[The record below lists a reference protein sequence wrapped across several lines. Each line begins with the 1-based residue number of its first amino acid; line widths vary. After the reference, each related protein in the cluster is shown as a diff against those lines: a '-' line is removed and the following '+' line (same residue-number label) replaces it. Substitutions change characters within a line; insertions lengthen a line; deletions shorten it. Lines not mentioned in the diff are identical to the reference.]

1 MEAISRKNKGG
12 ILRVLR
18 WILLIMVLAILGF
31 VLFMA
36 VRLWDLDAWQDFDP
50 DNILGAQQSL
60 ILYDGE
66 NGELLRLHD
75 KEDRVSIPLSQ
86 VPDLVQKAFISAEDA
101 RFYEHPGV
109 DVIRIAGAAWADIK
123 AGGYVQ
129 GASTISQQ
137 LIKLSHLTA
146 DKTISRK
153 LEEAVLA
160 CQMEARYSKDE
171 ILEMYLNYVYFG
183 GGYYGIEA
191 AALGYFGVHA
201 QDLSVSQGA
210 MLAGILKSPSHYA
223 PHLDYEASLARR
235 DTVLSL
241 MAEYGYLDDQ
251 ALADAK
257 AETIVILHDGTA
269 GEEGRNYYVDAA
281 LQEAMEI
288 LQVDSETL
296 LTGGYRI
303 YTAMDGAIQSQCEAV
318 FQQDDL
324 FPGDAQGAIV
334 VQEAG
339 TGLIRA
345 MVGGRG
351 EYDAAMAFNRA
362 TDIRRQPGSVI
373 KPVIAYAPA
382 LEGYGY
388 TAATMLLDEPTS
400 FAEYSPRNFGNQYY
414 GWVTLREAVTRS
426 LNVPAV
432 KVLSEIG
439 VSAGKKFAQSCGIP
453 FDPQDTSLTLALG
466 GFTYGVSPLQ
476 IAGAYAAFASG
487 GIYNAPTCIQRIT
500 DSAGKELYAYQ
511 PENRRVMSEQNAYI
525 LTSMLQSAIQEGT
538 GHRLKDLDIPLA
550 GKTGTVGEGEG
561 NRDAWMACYSAD
573 YAAAVWLGYDTSQDG
588 SLPQDATG
596 GKYPALILEQ
606 VFQGIY
612 QDSTPR
618 DFTMPAG
625 VNTYKLDK
633 RSPEL
638 YHEPVLATALT
649 PSAAIQAEVF
659 VEGTQPTA
667 QSSYWVV
674 PSPPSGFRVYLG
686 ENGKPQIT
694 FTGRESFARYQL
706 YRQKAGETPQLIK
719 TWDGKGTITYA
730 DSAALPGCRYTYY
743 ILPVH
748 REMKVGGELVKG
760 PATQKASVT
769 TPEAVIDVEIPPAS
783 PQESPGPSPSPAVSP
798 LPLEELAAAFAG
810 G

>member
-1 MEAISRKNKGG
+1 MEAISRKNKVG
-12 ILRVLR
+12 ILRALR
-18 WILLIMVLAILGF
+18 WVLLLMVLAVLGF

-36 VRLWDLDAWQDFDP
+36 AQLWDLDAWQDFDP
-50 DNILGAQQSL
+50 ANILGAQQSL

-66 NGELLRLHD
+66 NGEILRLHD
-75 KEDRVSIPLSQ
+75 KEDRVSIPLSD

-109 DVIRIAGAAWADIK
+109 DVIRIVGAAWADIK

-160 CQMEARYSKDE
+160 CQMETRYSKDE

-201 QDLSVSQGA
+201 KDLSVAQGA
-210 MLAGILKSPSHYA
+210 MLAGILKSPSNYA
-223 PHLDYEASLARR
+223 PHLDFEASLARR

-251 ALADAK
+251 GLADAK
-257 AETIVILHDGTA
+257 GETMVILHDGTA
-269 GEEGRNYYVDAA
+269 SEEGRNYYVDAA
-281 LQEAMEI
+281 LQNAMEI
-288 LQVDSETL
+288 LQIDSETL
-296 LTGGYRI
+296 LSGGYRI
-303 YTAMDGAIQSQCEAV
+303 YTAMDSAIQNQCEAI

-351 EYDAAMAFNRA
+351 AYDTAMAFNRA

-388 TAATMLLDEPTS
+388 TAATMLLDEPTT
-400 FAEYSPRNFGNQYY
+400 FAEYSPRNFGNKYY

-432 KVLSEIG
+432 KVLSDIG
-439 VSAGKKFAQSCGIP
+439 VSAGKAFAQSCGIP

-476 IAGAYAAFASG
+476 IAGAYAAFASQ
-487 GIYNAPTCIQRIT
+487 GIYNTPTCIQRIT
-500 DSAGKELYAYQ
+500 DSTGKELYVYE

-573 YAAAVWLGYDTSQDG
+573 YAAAVWIGYDTSQDG
-588 SLPQDATG
+588 ALPQDATG

-606 VFQGIY
+606 LFQGLY
-612 QDSTPR
+612 QDRAPKEFS
-618 DFTMPAG
+618 MPSG
-625 VNTYKLDK
+625 VNAYKLDK
-633 RSPEL
+633 RTLEMF
-638 YHEPVLATALT
+638 HEPVLATALT
-649 PSAAIQAEVF
+649 PSSAIQTEVF

-674 PSPPSGFRVYLG
+674 PSPPGEFRVYLG
-686 ENGKPQIT
+686 GDGKPQIA
-694 FTGRESFARYQL
+694 FTGRESFAQYQL
-706 YRQKAGETPQLIK
+706 YRQKGTESPQLIK
-719 TWDGKGTITYA
+719 TWDGKGAVTYGD
-730 DSAALPGCRYTYY
+730 DSALPGCTYTYY

-748 REMKVGGELVKG
+748 QEMNVGGEQVKG
-760 PATQKASVT
+760 PATKKVTVT
-769 TPEAVIDVEIPPAS
+769 TPEAVIDVEIPGPT
-783 PQESPGPSPSPAVSP
+783 PQGEVTPSPAASP
-798 LPLEELAAAFAG
+798 SLLEELSAAFAG
-810 G
+810 R

>member
-12 ILRVLR
+12 ILRALR
-18 WILLIMVLAILGF
+18 WVLLLMVLAVLGF

-36 VRLWDLDAWQDFDP
+36 AQLWDLDAWQDFDP
-50 DNILGAQQSL
+50 ANILGAQQSL

-66 NGELLRLHD
+66 NGEILRLHD
-75 KEDRVSIPLSQ
+75 KEDRVSIPLSD

-109 DVIRIAGAAWADIK
+109 DVIRIVGAAWADIK

-160 CQMEARYSKDE
+160 CQMETRYSKDE

-201 QDLSVSQGA
+201 KDLSVAQGA
-210 MLAGILKSPSHYA
+210 MLAGILKSPSNYA
-223 PHLDYEASLARR
+223 PHLDFEASLARR

-251 ALADAK
+251 GLADAK
-257 AETIVILHDGTA
+257 GETMVILHDGTA
-269 GEEGRNYYVDAA
+269 SEEGRNYYVDAA
-281 LQEAMEI
+281 LQDAMEI
-288 LQVDSETL
+288 LQIDSETL
-296 LTGGYRI
+296 LSGGYRI
-303 YTAMDGAIQSQCEAV
+303 YTAMDSAIQNQCEAI

-351 EYDAAMAFNRA
+351 AYDTAMAFNRA

-388 TAATMLLDEPTS
+388 TAATMLLDEPTT
-400 FAEYSPRNFGNQYY
+400 FAEYSPRNFGNKYY

-432 KVLSEIG
+432 KVLSDIG
-439 VSAGKKFAQSCGIP
+439 VSAGKAFAQSCGIP

-476 IAGAYAAFASG
+476 IAGAYAAFASQ
-487 GIYNAPTCIQRIT
+487 GIYNTPTCIQRIT
-500 DSAGKELYAYQ
+500 DSTGKELYVYE

-573 YAAAVWLGYDTSQDG
+573 YVAAVWIGYDTSQDG
-588 SLPQDATG
+588 ALPQDATG

-606 VFQGIY
+606 LFQGLY
-612 QDSTPR
+612 QDRAPKEFS
-618 DFTMPAG
+618 MPSG
-625 VNTYKLDK
+625 VNAYKLDK
-633 RSPEL
+633 RTLEMF
-638 YHEPVLATALT
+638 HEPVLATALT
-649 PSAAIQAEVF
+649 PSSAIQTEVF

-674 PSPPSGFRVYLG
+674 PSPPGEFRVYLG
-686 ENGKPQIT
+686 GDGKPQIA
-694 FTGRESFARYQL
+694 FTGRESFAQYQL
-706 YRQKAGETPQLIK
+706 YRQKGTESPQLIK
-719 TWDGKGTITYA
+719 TWDGKGAVTYGD
-730 DSAALPGCRYTYY
+730 DSALPGCTYTYY

-748 REMKVGGELVKG
+748 QEMNVGGEQVKG
-760 PATQKASVT
+760 PATKKVTVT
-769 TPEAVIDVEIPPAS
+769 TPEAVIDVEIPRPT
-783 PQESPGPSPSPAVSP
+783 PQGEVTPSPAASP
-798 LPLEELAAAFAG
+798 SLLEELSAAFAG
-810 G
+810 R

>member
-12 ILRVLR
+12 ILRALR
-18 WILLIMVLAILGF
+18 WVLLLMVLAVLGF

-36 VRLWDLDAWQDFDP
+36 AQLWDLDAWQDFDP
-50 DNILGAQQSL
+50 ANILGAQQSL

-66 NGELLRLHD
+66 NGEILRLHD
-75 KEDRVSIPLSQ
+75 KEDRVSIPLSD

-109 DVIRIAGAAWADIK
+109 DVIRIVGAAWADIK

-160 CQMEARYSKDE
+160 CQMETRYSKDE

-201 QDLSVSQGA
+201 KDLSVAQGA
-210 MLAGILKSPSHYA
+210 MLAGILKSPSNYA
-223 PHLDYEASLARR
+223 PHLDFEASLARR

-251 ALADAK
+251 GLADAK
-257 AETIVILHDGTA
+257 GETMVILHDGTA
-269 GEEGRNYYVDAA
+269 SEEGRNYYVDAA
-281 LQEAMEI
+281 LQDAMEI
-288 LQVDSETL
+288 LQIDSETL
-296 LTGGYRI
+296 LSGGYRI
-303 YTAMDGAIQSQCEAV
+303 YTAMDSAIQNQCEAI

-324 FPGDAQGAIV
+324 FPGDAQGAIM

-351 EYDAAMAFNRA
+351 AYDTAMAFNRA

-388 TAATMLLDEPTS
+388 TAATMLLDEPTT
-400 FAEYSPRNFGNQYY
+400 FAEYSPRNFGNKYY

-432 KVLSEIG
+432 KVLSDIG
-439 VSAGKKFAQSCGIP
+439 VSAGKAFAQSCGIP

-476 IAGAYAAFASG
+476 IAGAYAAFASQ
-487 GIYNAPTCIQRIT
+487 GIYNTPTCIQRIT
-500 DSAGKELYAYQ
+500 DSTGKELYVYE

-573 YAAAVWLGYDTSQDG
+573 YAAAVWIGYDTSQDG
-588 SLPQDATG
+588 ALPQDATG

-606 VFQGIY
+606 LFQGLY
-612 QDSTPR
+612 QDRAPKEFS
-618 DFTMPAG
+618 MPSG
-625 VNTYKLDK
+625 VNAYKLDK
-633 RSPEL
+633 RTLEMF
-638 YHEPVLATALT
+638 HEPVLATALT
-649 PSAAIQAEVF
+649 PSSAIQTEVF

-674 PSPPSGFRVYLG
+674 PSPPGEFRVYLG
-686 ENGKPQIT
+686 GDGKPQIA
-694 FTGRESFARYQL
+694 FTGRESFAQYQL
-706 YRQKAGETPQLIK
+706 YRQKGTESPQLIK
-719 TWDGKGTITYA
+719 TWDGKGAVTYGD
-730 DSAALPGCRYTYY
+730 DSALPGCTYTYY

-748 REMKVGGELVKG
+748 QEMNVGGEQVKG
-760 PATQKASVT
+760 PATKKVTVT
-769 TPEAVIDVEIPPAS
+769 TPEAVIDVEIPGPT
-783 PQESPGPSPSPAVSP
+783 PQGEVTPSPAASP
-798 LPLEELAAAFAG
+798 SLLEELSAAFAG
-810 G
+810 R

>member
-12 ILRVLR
+12 ILRALR
-18 WILLIMVLAILGF
+18 WVLLLMVLAVLGF

-36 VRLWDLDAWQDFDP
+36 AQLWELDAWQDFDP
-50 DNILGAQQSL
+50 ANILGAQQSL

-66 NGELLRLHD
+66 NGEILRLHD
-75 KEDRVSIPLSQ
+75 KEDRVSIPLSD

-109 DVIRIAGAAWADIK
+109 DVIRIVGAAWADIK

-160 CQMEARYSKDE
+160 CQMETRYSKDE

-201 QDLSVSQGA
+201 KDLSVAQGA
-210 MLAGILKSPSHYA
+210 MLAGILKSPSNYA
-223 PHLDYEASLARR
+223 PHLDFEASLARR

-251 ALADAK
+251 GLADAK
-257 AETIVILHDGTA
+257 GETMVILHDGTA
-269 GEEGRNYYVDAA
+269 SEEGRNYYVDAA
-281 LQEAMEI
+281 LQDAMEI
-288 LQVDSETL
+288 LQIDSETL
-296 LTGGYRI
+296 LSGGYRI
-303 YTAMDGAIQSQCEAV
+303 YTAMDSAIQNQCEAI

-351 EYDAAMAFNRA
+351 AYDTAMAFNRA

-382 LEGYGY
+382 IEGYGY
-388 TAATMLLDEPTS
+388 TAATMLLDEPTT

-432 KVLSEIG
+432 KVLSDIG
-439 VSAGKKFAQSCGIP
+439 VSAGKAFAQSCGIP

-476 IAGAYAAFASG
+476 IAGAYAAFASQ
-487 GIYNAPTCIQRIT
+487 GIYNTPTCIQRIT
-500 DSAGKELYAYQ
+500 DSTGKELYVYE

-573 YAAAVWLGYDTSQDG
+573 YAAAVWIGYDTSQDG
-588 SLPQDATG
+588 ALPQDATG

-606 VFQGIY
+606 LFQGLY
-612 QDSTPR
+612 QDRAPKEFS
-618 DFTMPAG
+618 MPSG
-625 VNTYKLDK
+625 VNAYKLDK
-633 RSPEL
+633 RTLEMF
-638 YHEPVLATALT
+638 HEPVLATALT
-649 PSAAIQAEVF
+649 PSSAIQTEVF

-674 PSPPSGFRVYLG
+674 PSPPGEFRVYLG
-686 ENGKPQIT
+686 GDGKPQIA
-694 FTGRESFARYQL
+694 FTGRESFAQYQL
-706 YRQKAGETPQLIK
+706 YRQKGTESPQLIK
-719 TWDGKGTITYA
+719 TWDGKGAVTYGD
-730 DSAALPGCRYTYY
+730 DSALPGCTYTYY

-748 REMKVGGELVKG
+748 QEMNVGGEQVKG
-760 PATQKASVT
+760 PATKKVTVT
-769 TPEAVIDVEIPPAS
+769 TPEAVIDVEIPGPT
-783 PQESPGPSPSPAVSP
+783 PQGEVTPSPAASP
-798 LPLEELAAAFAG
+798 SLLEELSAAFAG
-810 G
+810 R

>member
-12 ILRVLR
+12 ILRALR
-18 WILLIMVLAILGF
+18 WVLLLMVLAVLGF

-36 VRLWDLDAWQDFDP
+36 AQLWDLDAWQDFDP
-50 DNILGAQQSL
+50 ANILGAQQSL

-66 NGELLRLHD
+66 NGEILRLHD
-75 KEDRVSIPLSQ
+75 KEDRVSIPLSD

-109 DVIRIAGAAWADIK
+109 DVIRIVGAAWADIK

-160 CQMEARYSKDE
+160 CQMETRYSKDE

-201 QDLSVSQGA
+201 KDLSVAQGA
-210 MLAGILKSPSHYA
+210 MLAGILKSPSNYA
-223 PHLDYEASLARR
+223 PHLDFEASLARR

-251 ALADAK
+251 GLADAK
-257 AETIVILHDGTA
+257 GETMVILHDGTA
-269 GEEGRNYYVDAA
+269 SEEGRNYYVDAA
-281 LQEAMEI
+281 LQDAMEI
-288 LQVDSETL
+288 LQIDSETL
-296 LTGGYRI
+296 LSGGYRI
-303 YTAMDGAIQSQCEAV
+303 YTAMDSAIQNQCEAI

-351 EYDAAMAFNRA
+351 AYDTAMAFNRA

-388 TAATMLLDEPTS
+388 TAATMLLDEPTT
-400 FAEYSPRNFGNQYY
+400 FAEYSPRNFGNKYY

-426 LNVPAV
+426 LKVPAV
-432 KVLSEIG
+432 KVLSDIG
-439 VSAGKKFAQSCGIP
+439 VSAGKAFAQSCGIP

-476 IAGAYAAFASG
+476 IAGAYAAFASQ
-487 GIYNAPTCIQRIT
+487 GIYNTPTCIQRIT
-500 DSAGKELYAYQ
+500 DSTGKELYVYE

-573 YAAAVWLGYDTSQDG
+573 YAAAVWIGYDTSQDG
-588 SLPQDATG
+588 ALPQDATG

-606 VFQGIY
+606 LFQGLY
-612 QDSTPR
+612 QDRAPKEFS
-618 DFTMPAG
+618 MPSG
-625 VNTYKLDK
+625 VNAYKLDK
-633 RSPEL
+633 RTLEMF
-638 YHEPVLATALT
+638 HEPVLATALT
-649 PSAAIQAEVF
+649 PSSAIQTEVF

-674 PSPPSGFRVYLG
+674 PSPPGEFRVYLG
-686 ENGKPQIT
+686 GDGKPQIA
-694 FTGRESFARYQL
+694 FTGRESFAQYQL
-706 YRQKAGETPQLIK
+706 YRQKGTESPQLIK
-719 TWDGKGTITYA
+719 TWDGKGAVTYGD
-730 DSAALPGCRYTYY
+730 DSALPGCTYTYY

-748 REMKVGGELVKG
+748 QEMNVGGEQVKG
-760 PATQKASVT
+760 PATKKVTVT
-769 TPEAVIDVEIPPAS
+769 TPEAVIDVEIPGPT
-783 PQESPGPSPSPAVSP
+783 PQGEVTPSPAASP
-798 LPLEELAAAFAG
+798 SLLEELSAAFAG
-810 G
+810 R

>member
-1 MEAISRKNKGG
+1 MEAISRKTKGG
-12 ILRVLR
+12 ILRALR
-18 WILLIMVLAILGF
+18 WVLLLMVLAVLGF

-36 VRLWDLDAWQDFDP
+36 AQLWDLDAWQDFDP
-50 DNILGAQQSL
+50 ANILGAQQSL

-66 NGELLRLHD
+66 NGEILRLHD
-75 KEDRVSIPLSQ
+75 KEDRVSIPLSD

-109 DVIRIAGAAWADIK
+109 DVIRIVGAAWADIK

-160 CQMEARYSKDE
+160 CQMETRYSKDE

-201 QDLSVSQGA
+201 KDLSVAQGA
-210 MLAGILKSPSHYA
+210 MLAGILKSPSNYA
-223 PHLDYEASLARR
+223 PHLDFEASLARR

-251 ALADAK
+251 GLADAK
-257 AETIVILHDGTA
+257 GETMVILHDGTA
-269 GEEGRNYYVDAA
+269 SEEGRNYYVDAA
-281 LQEAMEI
+281 LQDAMEI
-288 LQVDSETL
+288 LQIDSETL
-296 LTGGYRI
+296 LSGGYRI
-303 YTAMDGAIQSQCEAV
+303 YTAMDSAIQNQCEAI

-351 EYDAAMAFNRA
+351 AYDTAMAFNRA

-388 TAATMLLDEPTS
+388 TAATMLLDEPTT

-432 KVLSEIG
+432 KVLSDIG
-439 VSAGKKFAQSCGIP
+439 VSAGKAFAQSCGIP

-476 IAGAYAAFASG
+476 IAGAYAAFASQ
-487 GIYNAPTCIQRIT
+487 GIYNTPTCIQRIT
-500 DSAGKELYAYQ
+500 DSTGKELYVYE

-573 YAAAVWLGYDTSQDG
+573 YAAAVWIGYDTSQDG
-588 SLPQDATG
+588 ALPQDATG

-606 VFQGIY
+606 LFQGLY
-612 QDSTPR
+612 QDRAPKEFS
-618 DFTMPAG
+618 MPSG
-625 VNTYKLDK
+625 VNAYKLDK
-633 RSPEL
+633 RTLEMF
-638 YHEPVLATALT
+638 HEPVLATALT
-649 PSAAIQAEVF
+649 PGSAIQTEVF

-674 PSPPSGFRVYLG
+674 PSPPGEFRVYLG
-686 ENGKPQIT
+686 GDGKPQIA
-694 FTGRESFARYQL
+694 FTGRESFAQYQL
-706 YRQKAGETPQLIK
+706 YRQKGTESPQLIK
-719 TWDGKGTITYA
+719 TWDGKGAVTYGD
-730 DSAALPGCRYTYY
+730 DSALPGCTYTYY

-748 REMKVGGELVKG
+748 QEMNVGGEQVKG
-760 PATQKASVT
+760 PATKKVTVT
-769 TPEAVIDVEIPPAS
+769 TPEAVIDVEIPGPT
-783 PQESPGPSPSPAVSP
+783 PQGEVTPSPAASP
-798 LPLEELAAAFAG
+798 SLLEELSAAFAG
-810 G
+810 R

>member
-12 ILRVLR
+12 ILRALR
-18 WILLIMVLAILGF
+18 WVLLLMVLAVLGF

-36 VRLWDLDAWQDFDP
+36 AQLWELDAWQDFDP
-50 DNILGAQQSL
+50 ANILGAQQSL

-66 NGELLRLHD
+66 NGEILRLHD
-75 KEDRVSIPLSQ
+75 KEDRVSIPLSD

-109 DVIRIAGAAWADIK
+109 DVIRIVGAAWADIK

-160 CQMEARYSKDE
+160 CQMETRYSKDE

-201 QDLSVSQGA
+201 KDLSVAQGA
-210 MLAGILKSPSHYA
+210 MLAGILKSPSNYA
-223 PHLDYEASLARR
+223 PHLDFEASLARR

-251 ALADAK
+251 GLADAK
-257 AETIVILHDGTA
+257 GETMVILHDGTA
-269 GEEGRNYYVDAA
+269 SEEGRNYYVDAA
-281 LQEAMEI
+281 LQDAMEI
-288 LQVDSETL
+288 LQIDSETL
-296 LTGGYRI
+296 LSGGYRI
-303 YTAMDGAIQSQCEAV
+303 YTAMDSAIQNQCEAI

-351 EYDAAMAFNRA
+351 AYDTAMAFNRA

-388 TAATMLLDEPTS
+388 TAATMLLDEPTT

-439 VSAGKKFAQSCGIP
+439 VSAGKEFAQSCGIP

-476 IAGAYAAFASG
+476 IAGAYAAFASQ
-487 GIYNAPTCIQRIT
+487 GIYNTPTCIQRIT
-500 DSAGKELYAYQ
+500 DSTGKELYVYE

-573 YAAAVWLGYDTSQDG
+573 YAAAVWIGYDTSQDG
-588 SLPQDATG
+588 ALPQDATG

-606 VFQGIY
+606 LFQGLY
-612 QDSTPR
+612 QDRAPKEFS
-618 DFTMPAG
+618 MPSG
-625 VNTYKLDK
+625 VNAYKLDK
-633 RSPEL
+633 RTLEMF
-638 YHEPVLATALT
+638 HEPVLATALT
-649 PSAAIQAEVF
+649 PSSAIQTEVF

-674 PSPPSGFRVYLG
+674 PSPPGEFRVYLG
-686 ENGKPQIT
+686 GDGKPQIA
-694 FTGRESFARYQL
+694 FTGRESFAQYQL
-706 YRQKAGETPQLIK
+706 YRQKGTESPQLIK
-719 TWDGKGTITYA
+719 TWDGKGAVTYGD
-730 DSAALPGCRYTYY
+730 DSALPGCTYTYY

-748 REMKVGGELVKG
+748 QEMNVGGEQVKG
-760 PATQKASVT
+760 PATKKVTVT
-769 TPEAVIDVEIPPAS
+769 TPEAVIDVEIPGPT
-783 PQESPGPSPSPAVSP
+783 PQGEVTPSPAASP
-798 LPLEELAAAFAG
+798 SLLEELSAAFAG
-810 G
+810 R

>member
-1 MEAISRKNKGG
+1 VEAISRKNKGG
-12 ILRVLR
+12 ILRALR
-18 WILLIMVLAILGF
+18 WVLLLMVLAVLGF

-36 VRLWDLDAWQDFDP
+36 AQLWDLDAWQDFDP
-50 DNILGAQQSL
+50 ANILGAQQSL

-66 NGELLRLHD
+66 NGEILRLHD
-75 KEDRVSIPLSQ
+75 KEDRVSIPLSD

-109 DVIRIAGAAWADIK
+109 DVIRIVGAAWADIK

-160 CQMEARYSKDE
+160 CQMETRYSKDE

-201 QDLSVSQGA
+201 KDLSVAQGA
-210 MLAGILKSPSHYA
+210 MLAGILKSPSNYA
-223 PHLDYEASLARR
+223 PHLDFEASLARR

-251 ALADAK
+251 GLADAK
-257 AETIVILHDGTA
+257 GETMVILHDGTA
-269 GEEGRNYYVDAA
+269 SEEGRNYYVDAA
-281 LQEAMEI
+281 LQDAMEI
-288 LQVDSETL
+288 LQIDSETL
-296 LTGGYRI
+296 LSGGYRI
-303 YTAMDGAIQSQCEAV
+303 YTAMDSAIQNQCEAI

-351 EYDAAMAFNRA
+351 AYDTAMAFNRA

-388 TAATMLLDEPTS
+388 TAATMLLDEPTT
-400 FAEYSPRNFGNQYY
+400 FAEYSPRNFGNKYY

-432 KVLSEIG
+432 KVLSDIG
-439 VSAGKKFAQSCGIP
+439 VSAGKAFAQSCGIP

-476 IAGAYAAFASG
+476 IAGAYAAFASQ
-487 GIYNAPTCIQRIT
+487 GIYNTPTCIQRIT
-500 DSAGKELYAYQ
+500 DSTGKELYVYE

-573 YAAAVWLGYDTSQDG
+573 YAAAVWIGYDTSQDG
-588 SLPQDATG
+588 ALPQDATG

-606 VFQGIY
+606 LFQGLY
-612 QDSTPR
+612 QDRAPKEFS
-618 DFTMPAG
+618 MPSG
-625 VNTYKLDK
+625 VNAYKLDK
-633 RSPEL
+633 RTLEMF
-638 YHEPVLATALT
+638 HEPVLATALT
-649 PSAAIQAEVF
+649 PSSAIQTEVF

-674 PSPPSGFRVYLG
+674 PSPPGEFRVYLG
-686 ENGKPQIT
+686 GDGKPQIA
-694 FTGRESFARYQL
+694 FTGRESFAQYQL
-706 YRQKAGETPQLIK
+706 YRQKGTESPQLIK
-719 TWDGKGTITYA
+719 TWDGKGAVTYGD
-730 DSAALPGCRYTYY
+730 DSALPGCTYTYY

-748 REMKVGGELVKG
+748 QEMNVGGEQVKG
-760 PATQKASVT
+760 PATKKVTVT
-769 TPEAVIDVEIPPAS
+769 TPEAVIDVEIPGPT
-783 PQESPGPSPSPAVSP
+783 PQGEVTPSPAASP
-798 LPLEELAAAFAG
+798 SLLEELSAAFAG
-810 G
+810 R

>member
-12 ILRVLR
+12 ILRALR
-18 WILLIMVLAILGF
+18 WVLLLMVLAVLGF

-36 VRLWDLDAWQDFDP
+36 AQLWDLDAWQDFDP
-50 DNILGAQQSL
+50 ANILGAQQSL

-66 NGELLRLHD
+66 NGEILRLHD
-75 KEDRVSIPLSQ
+75 KEDRVSIPLSD

-109 DVIRIAGAAWADIK
+109 DVIRIVGAAWADIK

-160 CQMEARYSKDE
+160 CQMETRYSKDE

-201 QDLSVSQGA
+201 KDLSVAQGA
-210 MLAGILKSPSHYA
+210 MLAGILKSPSNYA
-223 PHLDYEASLARR
+223 PHLDFEASLARR

-251 ALADAK
+251 GLADAK
-257 AETIVILHDGTA
+257 GETMVILHDGTA
-269 GEEGRNYYVDAA
+269 SEEGRNYYVDAA
-281 LQEAMEI
+281 LQDAMEI
-288 LQVDSETL
+288 LQIDSETL
-296 LTGGYRI
+296 LSGGYRI
-303 YTAMDGAIQSQCEAV
+303 YTAMDSAIQNQCEAI

-351 EYDAAMAFNRA
+351 AYDTAMAFNRA

-388 TAATMLLDEPTS
+388 TAATMLLDEPTT
-400 FAEYSPRNFGNQYY
+400 FAEYSPRNFGNKYY

-432 KVLSEIG
+432 KVLSDIG
-439 VSAGKKFAQSCGIP
+439 VSAGKAFAQSCGIP

-476 IAGAYAAFASG
+476 IAGAYAAFASQ
-487 GIYNAPTCIQRIT
+487 GIYNTPTCIQRIT
-500 DSAGKELYAYQ
+500 DSTGKELYVYE

-573 YAAAVWLGYDTSQDG
+573 YAAAVWIGYDTSQDG
-588 SLPQDATG
+588 ALPQDATG

-606 VFQGIY
+606 LFQGLY
-612 QDSTPR
+612 QDRAPKEFS
-618 DFTMPAG
+618 MPSG
-625 VNTYKLDK
+625 VNAYKLDK
-633 RSPEL
+633 RTLEMF
-638 YHEPVLATALT
+638 HEPVLATALT
-649 PSAAIQAEVF
+649 PSSAIQTEVF

-674 PSPPSGFRVYLG
+674 PSPPGEFRVYLG
-686 ENGKPQIT
+686 GDGKPQIA
-694 FTGRESFARYQL
+694 FTGRESFAQYQL
-706 YRQKAGETPQLIK
+706 YRQKGTESPQLIK
-719 TWDGKGTITYA
+719 TWDGKGAVTYGD
-730 DSAALPGCRYTYY
+730 DSALPGCTYTYY

-748 REMKVGGELVKG
+748 QEMNVGGEQVKG
-760 PATQKASVT
+760 PATKKVTVT
-769 TPEAVIDVEIPPAS
+769 TPEAVIDVEIPGPT
-783 PQESPGPSPSPAVSP
+783 PQGEVTPSPAASP
-798 LPLEELAAAFAG
+798 SLLEELAAAFAG
-810 G
+810 R

>member
-12 ILRVLR
+12 ILRALR
-18 WILLIMVLAILGF
+18 WVLLLMVLAVLGF

-36 VRLWDLDAWQDFDP
+36 AQLWDLDAWQDFDP
-50 DNILGAQQSL
+50 ANILGAQQSL

-66 NGELLRLHD
+66 NGEILRLHD
-75 KEDRVSIPLSQ
+75 KEDRVSIPLSD

-109 DVIRIAGAAWADIK
+109 DVIRIVGAAWADIK

-160 CQMEARYSKDE
+160 CQMETRYSKDE

-201 QDLSVSQGA
+201 KDLSVAQGA
-210 MLAGILKSPSHYA
+210 MLAGILKSPSNYA
-223 PHLDYEASLARR
+223 PHLDFEASLARR

-288 LQVDSETL
+288 LQIDSETL
-296 LTGGYRI
+296 LSGGYRI
-303 YTAMDGAIQSQCEAV
+303 YTAMDSAIQNQCEAI

-351 EYDAAMAFNRA
+351 AYDTAMAFNRA

-400 FAEYSPRNFGNQYY
+400 FAEYSPRNFGNKYY

-432 KVLSEIG
+432 KVLSDIG
-439 VSAGKKFAQSCGIP
+439 VSAGKAFAQSCGIP

-476 IAGAYAAFASG
+476 IAGAYAAFASQ
-487 GIYNAPTCIQRIT
+487 GIYNTPTCIQRIT
-500 DSAGKELYAYQ
+500 DSTGKELYVYE

-573 YAAAVWLGYDTSQDG
+573 YAAAVWIGYDTSQDG
-588 SLPQDATG
+588 ALPQDATG

-606 VFQGIY
+606 LFQGLY
-612 QDSTPR
+612 QDRAPKEFS
-618 DFTMPAG
+618 MPSG
-625 VNTYKLDK
+625 VNAYKLDK
-633 RSPEL
+633 RTLEMF
-638 YHEPVLATALT
+638 HEPVLATALT
-649 PSAAIQAEVF
+649 PSSAIQTEVF

-674 PSPPSGFRVYLG
+674 PSPPGEFRVYLG
-686 ENGKPQIT
+686 GDGKPQIA
-694 FTGRESFARYQL
+694 FTGRESFAQYQL
-706 YRQKAGETPQLIK
+706 YRQKGTESPQLIK
-719 TWDGKGTITYA
+719 TWDGKGAVTYGD
-730 DSAALPGCRYTYY
+730 DSALPGCTYTYY

-748 REMKVGGELVKG
+748 QEMNVGGEQVKG
-760 PATQKASVT
+760 PATKKVTVT
-769 TPEAVIDVEIPPAS
+769 TPEAVIDVEIPGPTPQGEVTPSPTAS
-783 PQESPGPSPSPAVSP
+783 PS
-798 LPLEELAAAFAG
+798 LLEELSAAFAG
-810 G
+810 R

>member
-12 ILRVLR
+12 ILRALR
-18 WILLIMVLAILGF
+18 WVLLLMVLAVLGF

-36 VRLWDLDAWQDFDP
+36 AQLWDLDAWQDFDP
-50 DNILGAQQSL
+50 ANILGAQQSL

-66 NGELLRLHD
+66 NGEILRLHD
-75 KEDRVSIPLSQ
+75 KEDRVSIPLSD

-109 DVIRIAGAAWADIK
+109 DVIRIVGAAWADIK

-160 CQMEARYSKDE
+160 CQMETRYSKDE

-201 QDLSVSQGA
+201 KDLSVAQGA
-210 MLAGILKSPSHYA
+210 MLAGILKSPSNYA
-223 PHLDYEASLARR
+223 PHLDFEASLARR

-251 ALADAK
+251 GLADAK
-257 AETIVILHDGTA
+257 GETMVILHDGTA
-269 GEEGRNYYVDAA
+269 SEEGRNYYVDAA
-281 LQEAMEI
+281 LQDAMEI
-288 LQVDSETL
+288 LQIDSETL
-296 LTGGYRI
+296 LSGGYRI
-303 YTAMDGAIQSQCEAV
+303 YTAMDSAIQNQCEAI
-318 FQQDDL
+318 FRQDDL

-351 EYDAAMAFNRA
+351 AYDTAMAFNRA

-388 TAATMLLDEPTS
+388 TAATMLLDEPTT
-400 FAEYSPRNFGNQYY
+400 FAEYSPRNFGNKYY

-432 KVLSEIG
+432 KVLSDIG
-439 VSAGKKFAQSCGIP
+439 VSAGKAFAQSCGIP

-476 IAGAYAAFASG
+476 IAGAYAAFASQ
-487 GIYNAPTCIQRIT
+487 GIYNTPTCIQRIT
-500 DSAGKELYAYQ
+500 DSTGKELYVYE

-573 YAAAVWLGYDTSQDG
+573 YAAAVWIGYDTSQDG
-588 SLPQDATG
+588 ALPQDATG

-606 VFQGIY
+606 LFQGLY
-612 QDSTPR
+612 QDRAPKEFS
-618 DFTMPAG
+618 MPSG
-625 VNTYKLDK
+625 VNAYKLDK
-633 RSPEL
+633 RTLEMF
-638 YHEPVLATALT
+638 HEPVLATALT
-649 PSAAIQAEVF
+649 PSSAIQTEVF

-674 PSPPSGFRVYLG
+674 PSPPGEFRVYLG
-686 ENGKPQIT
+686 GDGKPQIA
-694 FTGRESFARYQL
+694 FTGRESFAQYQL
-706 YRQKAGETPQLIK
+706 YRQKGTESPQLIK
-719 TWDGKGTITYA
+719 TWDGKGAVTYGD
-730 DSAALPGCRYTYY
+730 DSALPGCTYTYY

-748 REMKVGGELVKG
+748 QEMNVGGEQVKG
-760 PATQKASVT
+760 PATKKVTVT
-769 TPEAVIDVEIPPAS
+769 TPEAVIDVEIPGPT
-783 PQESPGPSPSPAVSP
+783 PQGEVTPSPAASP
-798 LPLEELAAAFAG
+798 SLLEELSAAFAG
-810 G
+810 R

>member
-12 ILRVLR
+12 ILRALR
-18 WILLIMVLAILGF
+18 WVLLLMVLAVLGF

-36 VRLWDLDAWQDFDP
+36 AQLWDLDAWQDFDP
-50 DNILGAQQSL
+50 ANILGAQQSL

-66 NGELLRLHD
+66 NGEILRLHD
-75 KEDRVSIPLSQ
+75 KEDRVSIPLSD

-109 DVIRIAGAAWADIK
+109 DVIRIVGAAWADIK

-160 CQMEARYSKDE
+160 CQMETRYSKDE

-201 QDLSVSQGA
+201 KDLSVAQGA
-210 MLAGILKSPSHYA
+210 MLAGILKSPSNYA
-223 PHLDYEASLARR
+223 PHLDFEASLARR

-251 ALADAK
+251 GLADAK
-257 AETIVILHDGTA
+257 GETMVILHDGTA
-269 GEEGRNYYVDAA
+269 SEEGRNYYVDAA
-281 LQEAMEI
+281 LQDAMEI
-288 LQVDSETL
+288 LQIDSETL
-296 LTGGYRI
+296 LSGGYRI
-303 YTAMDGAIQSQCEAV
+303 YTAMDSAIQNQCEAI

-324 FPGDAQGAIV
+324 FPRDAQGAIV

-351 EYDAAMAFNRA
+351 AYDTAMAFNRA

-388 TAATMLLDEPTS
+388 TAATMLLDEPTT
-400 FAEYSPRNFGNQYY
+400 FAEYSPRNFGNKYY

-432 KVLSEIG
+432 KVLSDIG
-439 VSAGKKFAQSCGIP
+439 VSAGKAFAQSCGIP

-476 IAGAYAAFASG
+476 IAGAYAAFASQ
-487 GIYNAPTCIQRIT
+487 GIYNTPTCIQRIT
-500 DSAGKELYAYQ
+500 DSTGKELYVYE

-573 YAAAVWLGYDTSQDG
+573 YAAAVWIGYDTSQDG
-588 SLPQDATG
+588 ALPQDATG

-606 VFQGIY
+606 LFQGLY
-612 QDSTPR
+612 QDRAPKEFS
-618 DFTMPAG
+618 MPSG
-625 VNTYKLDK
+625 VNAYKLDK
-633 RSPEL
+633 RTLEMF
-638 YHEPVLATALT
+638 HEPVLATALT
-649 PSAAIQAEVF
+649 PSSAIQTEVF

-674 PSPPSGFRVYLG
+674 PSPPGEFRVYLG
-686 ENGKPQIT
+686 GDGKPQIA
-694 FTGRESFARYQL
+694 FTGRESFAQYQL
-706 YRQKAGETPQLIK
+706 YRQKGTESPQLIK
-719 TWDGKGTITYA
+719 TWDGKGAVTYGD
-730 DSAALPGCRYTYY
+730 DSALPGCTYTYY

-748 REMKVGGELVKG
+748 QEMNVGGEQVKG
-760 PATQKASVT
+760 PATKKVTVT
-769 TPEAVIDVEIPPAS
+769 TPEAVIDVEIPGPT
-783 PQESPGPSPSPAVSP
+783 PQGEVTPSPAASP
-798 LPLEELAAAFAG
+798 SLLEELSAAFAG
-810 G
+810 R

>member
-12 ILRVLR
+12 ILRALR
-18 WILLIMVLAILGF
+18 WVLLLMVLAVLGF

-36 VRLWDLDAWQDFDP
+36 AQLWDLDAWQDFDP
-50 DNILGAQQSL
+50 ANILGAQQSL

-66 NGELLRLHD
+66 NGEILRLHD
-75 KEDRVSIPLSQ
+75 KEDRVSIPLSD

-109 DVIRIAGAAWADIK
+109 DVIRIVGAAWADIK

-160 CQMEARYSKDE
+160 CQMETRYSKDE

-201 QDLSVSQGA
+201 KDLSVAQGA
-210 MLAGILKSPSHYA
+210 MLAGILKSPSNYA
-223 PHLDYEASLARR
+223 PHLDFEASLARR

-251 ALADAK
+251 GLADAK
-257 AETIVILHDGTA
+257 GETMVILHDGTA
-269 GEEGRNYYVDAA
+269 SEEGRNYYVDAA
-281 LQEAMEI
+281 LQDAMEI
-288 LQVDSETL
+288 LQIDSETL
-296 LTGGYRI
+296 LSGGYRI
-303 YTAMDGAIQSQCEAV
+303 YTAMDSAIQNQCEAI

-351 EYDAAMAFNRA
+351 AYDTAMAFNRA

-388 TAATMLLDEPTS
+388 TAATMLLDEPTT
-400 FAEYSPRNFGNQYY
+400 FAEYSPRNFGNKYY

-432 KVLSEIG
+432 KVLSDIG
-439 VSAGKKFAQSCGIP
+439 VSAGKAFAQSCGIP

-476 IAGAYAAFASG
+476 IAGAYAAFASQ
-487 GIYNAPTCIQRIT
+487 GIYNTPTCIQRIT
-500 DSAGKELYAYQ
+500 DSTGKELYVYE

-573 YAAAVWLGYDTSQDG
+573 YAAAVWIGYDTSQDG
-588 SLPQDATG
+588 ALPQDATG

-606 VFQGIY
+606 LFQGLY
-612 QDSTPR
+612 QDRAPKEFS
-618 DFTMPAG
+618 MPSG
-625 VNTYKLDK
+625 VNAYKLDK
-633 RSPEL
+633 RTLEMF
-638 YHEPVLATALT
+638 HEPVLATALT
-649 PSAAIQAEVF
+649 PSSAIQTEVF

-674 PSPPSGFRVYLG
+674 PSPPSEFRVYLG
-686 ENGKPQIT
+686 GDGKPQIA
-694 FTGRESFARYQL
+694 FTGRESFAQYQL
-706 YRQKAGETPQLIK
+706 YRQKGTESPQLIK
-719 TWDGKGTITYA
+719 TWDGKGAVTYGD
-730 DSAALPGCRYTYY
+730 DSALPGCTYTYY

-748 REMKVGGELVKG
+748 QEMNVGGEQVKG
-760 PATQKASVT
+760 PATKKVTVT
-769 TPEAVIDVEIPPAS
+769 TPEAVIDVEIPGPT
-783 PQESPGPSPSPAVSP
+783 PQGEVTPSPAASP
-798 LPLEELAAAFAG
+798 SLLEELSAAFAG
-810 G
+810 R

>member
-12 ILRVLR
+12 ILRALR
-18 WILLIMVLAILGF
+18 WVLLLMVLAVLGF

-36 VRLWDLDAWQDFDP
+36 AQLWDLDAWQDFDP
-50 DNILGAQQSL
+50 ANILGAQQSL

-66 NGELLRLHD
+66 NGEILRLHD
-75 KEDRVSIPLSQ
+75 KEDRVSIPLSD

-109 DVIRIAGAAWADIK
+109 DVIRIVGAAWADIK

-160 CQMEARYSKDE
+160 CQMETRYSKDE

-201 QDLSVSQGA
+201 KDLSVAQGA
-210 MLAGILKSPSHYA
+210 MLAGILKSPSNYA
-223 PHLDYEASLARR
+223 PHLDFEASLARR

-251 ALADAK
+251 GLADAK
-257 AETIVILHDGTA
+257 GETMVILHDGTA
-269 GEEGRNYYVDAA
+269 SEEGRNYYVDAA
-281 LQEAMEI
+281 LQDAMEI
-288 LQVDSETL
+288 LQIDSETL
-296 LTGGYRI
+296 LSGGYRI
-303 YTAMDGAIQSQCEAV
+303 YTAMDSAIQNQCEAI

-351 EYDAAMAFNRA
+351 AYDTAMAFNRA

-388 TAATMLLDEPTS
+388 TAATMLLDEPTT
-400 FAEYSPRNFGNQYY
+400 FAEYSPRNFGNKYY

-432 KVLSEIG
+432 KVLSDIG
-439 VSAGKKFAQSCGIP
+439 VSAGKAFAQSCGIP

-476 IAGAYAAFASG
+476 IAGAYAAFASQ
-487 GIYNAPTCIQRIT
+487 GIYNTPTCIQRIT
-500 DSAGKELYAYQ
+500 DSTGKELYVYE

-573 YAAAVWLGYDTSQDG
+573 YAAAVWIGYDTSQDG
-588 SLPQDATG
+588 ALPQDATG

-606 VFQGIY
+606 LFQGLY
-612 QDSTPR
+612 QDRAPKGFS
-618 DFTMPAG
+618 MPSG
-625 VNTYKLDK
+625 VNAYKLDK
-633 RSPEL
+633 RTLEMF
-638 YHEPVLATALT
+638 HEPVLATALT
-649 PSAAIQAEVF
+649 PSSAIQTEVF

-674 PSPPSGFRVYLG
+674 PSPPGEFRVYLG
-686 ENGKPQIT
+686 GDGKPQIA
-694 FTGRESFARYQL
+694 FTGRESFAQYQL
-706 YRQKAGETPQLIK
+706 YRQKGTESPQLIK
-719 TWDGKGTITYA
+719 TWDGKGAVTYGD
-730 DSAALPGCRYTYY
+730 DSALPGCTYTYY

-748 REMKVGGELVKG
+748 QEMNVGGEQVKG
-760 PATQKASVT
+760 PATKKVTVT
-769 TPEAVIDVEIPPAS
+769 TPEAVIDVEIPGPT
-783 PQESPGPSPSPAVSP
+783 PQGEVTPSPAASP
-798 LPLEELAAAFAG
+798 SLLEELSAAFAG
-810 G
+810 R

>member
-12 ILRVLR
+12 ILRALR
-18 WILLIMVLAILGF
+18 WVLLLMVLAVLGF

-36 VRLWDLDAWQDFDP
+36 AQLWDLDAWQDFDP
-50 DNILGAQQSL
+50 ANILGAQQSL

-66 NGELLRLHD
+66 NGEILRLHD
-75 KEDRVSIPLSQ
+75 KEDRVSIPLSD

-109 DVIRIAGAAWADIK
+109 DVIRIVGAAWADIK

-160 CQMEARYSKDE
+160 CQMETRYSKDE

-201 QDLSVSQGA
+201 KDLSVAQGA
-210 MLAGILKSPSHYA
+210 MLAGILKSPSNYA
-223 PHLDYEASLARR
+223 PHLDFEASLARR

-251 ALADAK
+251 GLADAK
-257 AETIVILHDGTA
+257 GETMVILHDGTA
-269 GEEGRNYYVDAA
+269 SEEGRNYYVDAA
-281 LQEAMEI
+281 LQDAMEI
-288 LQVDSETL
+288 LQIDSETL
-296 LTGGYRI
+296 LSGGYRI
-303 YTAMDGAIQSQCEAV
+303 YTAMDSAIQNQCEAI

-351 EYDAAMAFNRA
+351 AYDTAMAFNRA

-388 TAATMLLDEPTS
+388 TAATMLLDEPTT

-432 KVLSEIG
+432 KVLSDIG
-439 VSAGKKFAQSCGIP
+439 VSAGKAFAQSCGIP

-476 IAGAYAAFASG
+476 IAGAYAAFASQ
-487 GIYNAPTCIQRIT
+487 GIYNTPTCIQRIT
-500 DSAGKELYAYQ
+500 DSTGKELYVYE

-573 YAAAVWLGYDTSQDG
+573 YAAAVWIGYDTSQDG
-588 SLPQDATG
+588 ALPQDATG

-606 VFQGIY
+606 LFQGLY
-612 QDSTPR
+612 QDRAPKEFS
-618 DFTMPAG
+618 MPSG
-625 VNTYKLDK
+625 VNAYKLDK
-633 RSPEL
+633 RTLEMF
-638 YHEPVLATALT
+638 HEPVLATALT
-649 PSAAIQAEVF
+649 PSSAIQTEVF

-674 PSPPSGFRVYLG
+674 PSPPGEFRVYLG
-686 ENGKPQIT
+686 GDGKPQIA
-694 FTGRESFARYQL
+694 FTGRESFAQYQL
-706 YRQKAGETPQLIK
+706 YRQKGTESPQLIK
-719 TWDGKGTITYA
+719 TWDGKGAVTYGD
-730 DSAALPGCRYTYY
+730 DSTLPGCTYTYY

-748 REMKVGGELVKG
+748 QEMNVGGEQVKG
-760 PATQKASVT
+760 PATKKVTVT
-769 TPEAVIDVEIPPAS
+769 TPEAVIDVEIPGPT
-783 PQESPGPSPSPAVSP
+783 PQGEVTPSPAASP
-798 LPLEELAAAFAG
+798 SLLEELSAAFAG
-810 G
+810 R

>member
-12 ILRVLR
+12 ILRALR
-18 WILLIMVLAILGF
+18 WVLLLMVLAVLGF

-36 VRLWDLDAWQDFDP
+36 AQLWDLDAWQDFDP
-50 DNILGAQQSL
+50 ANILGAQQSL

-66 NGELLRLHD
+66 NGEILRLHD
-75 KEDRVSIPLSQ
+75 KEDRVSIPLSD

-109 DVIRIAGAAWADIK
+109 DVIRIVGAAWADIK

-160 CQMEARYSKDE
+160 CQMETRYSKDE

-201 QDLSVSQGA
+201 KDLSVAQGA
-210 MLAGILKSPSHYA
+210 MLAGILKSPSNYA
-223 PHLDYEASLARR
+223 PHLDFEASLARR

-251 ALADAK
+251 GLADAK
-257 AETIVILHDGTA
+257 GETMVILHDGTA
-269 GEEGRNYYVDAA
+269 SEEGRNYYVDAA
-281 LQEAMEI
+281 LQDAMEI
-288 LQVDSETL
+288 LQIDSETL
-296 LTGGYRI
+296 LSGGYRI
-303 YTAMDGAIQSQCEAV
+303 YTAMDSAIQNQCEAI

-351 EYDAAMAFNRA
+351 AYDTAMAFNRA

-388 TAATMLLDEPTS
+388 TAATMLLDEPTT
-400 FAEYSPRNFGNQYY
+400 FAEYSPRNFGNKYY

-432 KVLSEIG
+432 KVLSDIG
-439 VSAGKKFAQSCGIP
+439 VSAGKAFAQSCGIP

-476 IAGAYAAFASG
+476 IAGAYAAFASQ
-487 GIYNAPTCIQRIT
+487 GIYNTPTCIQRIT
-500 DSAGKELYAYQ
+500 DSTGKELYVYE

-573 YAAAVWLGYDTSQDG
+573 YAAAVWIGYDTSQDG
-588 SLPQDATG
+588 ALPQDATG

-606 VFQGIY
+606 LFQGLY
-612 QDSTPR
+612 QDRAPKEFS
-618 DFTMPAG
+618 MPSG
-625 VNTYKLDK
+625 VNAYKLDK
-633 RSPEL
+633 RTLEMF
-638 YHEPVLATALT
+638 HEPVLATALT
-649 PSAAIQAEVF
+649 PSSAIQTEVF

-674 PSPPSGFRVYLG
+674 PSPPGEFRVYLG
-686 ENGKPQIT
+686 GDGKPQIA
-694 FTGRESFARYQL
+694 FTGRESFAQYQL
-706 YRQKAGETPQLIK
+706 YRQKGTESPQLVK
-719 TWDGKGTITYA
+719 TWDGKGAVTYGD
-730 DSAALPGCRYTYY
+730 DSALPGCTYTYY

-748 REMKVGGELVKG
+748 QEMNVGGEQVKG
-760 PATQKASVT
+760 PATKKVTVT
-769 TPEAVIDVEIPPAS
+769 TPEAVIDVEIPGPT
-783 PQESPGPSPSPAVSP
+783 PQGEVTPSPAASP
-798 LPLEELAAAFAG
+798 SLLEELSAAFAG
-810 G
+810 R

>member
-12 ILRVLR
+12 ILRALR
-18 WILLIMVLAILGF
+18 WVLLLMVLAVLGF

-36 VRLWDLDAWQDFDP
+36 AQLWDLDAWQDFDP
-50 DNILGAQQSL
+50 ANILGAQQSL

-66 NGELLRLHD
+66 NGEILRLHD
-75 KEDRVSIPLSQ
+75 KEDRVSIPLSD

-109 DVIRIAGAAWADIK
+109 DVIRIVGAAWADIK

-160 CQMEARYSKDE
+160 CQMETRYSKDE

-201 QDLSVSQGA
+201 KDLSVAQGA
-210 MLAGILKSPSHYA
+210 MLAGILKSPSNYA
-223 PHLDYEASLARR
+223 PHLDFEASLARR

-251 ALADAK
+251 GLADAK
-257 AETIVILHDGTA
+257 GETMVILHDGTA
-269 GEEGRNYYVDAA
+269 SEEGRNYYVDAA
-281 LQEAMEI
+281 LQDAMEI
-288 LQVDSETL
+288 LQIDSETL
-296 LTGGYRI
+296 LSGGYRI
-303 YTAMDGAIQSQCEAV
+303 YTAMDSAIQNQCEAI

-351 EYDAAMAFNRA
+351 AYDTAMAFNRA

-388 TAATMLLDEPTS
+388 TAATMLLDEPTT
-400 FAEYSPRNFGNQYY
+400 FAEYCPRNFGNKYY

-432 KVLSEIG
+432 KVLSDIG
-439 VSAGKKFAQSCGIP
+439 VSAGKAFAQSCGIP

-476 IAGAYAAFASG
+476 IAGAYAAFASQ
-487 GIYNAPTCIQRIT
+487 GIYNTPTCIQRIT
-500 DSAGKELYAYQ
+500 DSTGKELYVYE

-550 GKTGTVGEGEG
+550 GKTGTVGDGEG

-573 YAAAVWLGYDTSQDG
+573 YAAAVWIGYDTSQDG
-588 SLPQDATG
+588 ALPQDATG

-606 VFQGIY
+606 LFQGLY
-612 QDSTPR
+612 QDRAPKEFS
-618 DFTMPAG
+618 MPSG
-625 VNTYKLDK
+625 VNAYKLDK
-633 RSPEL
+633 RTLEMF
-638 YHEPVLATALT
+638 HEPVLATALT
-649 PSAAIQAEVF
+649 PSSAIQTEVF

-674 PSPPSGFRVYLG
+674 PSPPGEFRVYLG
-686 ENGKPQIT
+686 GDGKPQIA
-694 FTGRESFARYQL
+694 FTGRESFAQYQL
-706 YRQKAGETPQLIK
+706 YRQKGTESPQLIK
-719 TWDGKGTITYA
+719 TWDGKGAVTYGD
-730 DSAALPGCRYTYY
+730 DSALPGCTYTYY

-748 REMKVGGELVKG
+748 QEMNVGGEQVKG
-760 PATQKASVT
+760 PATKKVTVT
-769 TPEAVIDVEIPPAS
+769 TPEAVIDVEIPGPT
-783 PQESPGPSPSPAVSP
+783 PQGEVTPSPAASP
-798 LPLEELAAAFAG
+798 SLLEELSAAFAG
-810 G
+810 R

>member
-12 ILRVLR
+12 ILRALR
-18 WILLIMVLAILGF
+18 WVLLLMVLAVLGF

-36 VRLWDLDAWQDFDP
+36 AQLWDLDAWQDFDP
-50 DNILGAQQSL
+50 ANILGAQQSL

-66 NGELLRLHD
+66 NGEILRLHD
-75 KEDRVSIPLSQ
+75 KEDRVSIPLSD

-109 DVIRIAGAAWADIK
+109 DVIRIVGAAWADIK

-160 CQMEARYSKDE
+160 CQMETRYSKDE

-201 QDLSVSQGA
+201 KDLSVAQGA
-210 MLAGILKSPSHYA
+210 MLAGILKSPSNYA
-223 PHLDYEASLARR
+223 PHLDFEASLARR

-251 ALADAK
+251 GLADAK
-257 AETIVILHDGTA
+257 GETMVILHDGTA
-269 GEEGRNYYVDAA
+269 SEEGRNYYVDAA
-281 LQEAMEI
+281 LQDAMEI
-288 LQVDSETL
+288 LQIDSETL
-296 LTGGYRI
+296 LSGGYRI
-303 YTAMDGAIQSQCEAV
+303 YTAMDSAIQNQCEAI

-351 EYDAAMAFNRA
+351 AYDTAMAFNRA

-388 TAATMLLDEPTS
+388 TAATMLLDEPTT

-432 KVLSEIG
+432 KVLSDIG
-439 VSAGKKFAQSCGIP
+439 VSAGKAFAQSCGIP

-476 IAGAYAAFASG
+476 IAGAYAAFASQ
-487 GIYNAPTCIQRIT
+487 GIYNTPTCIQRIT
-500 DSAGKELYAYQ
+500 DSAGKELYVYE

-550 GKTGTVGEGEG
+550 GKTGTVGDGEG

-573 YAAAVWLGYDTSQDG
+573 YAAAVWIGYDTSQDG
-588 SLPQDATG
+588 ALPQDATG

-606 VFQGIY
+606 LFQGLY
-612 QDSTPR
+612 QDRAPKEFS
-618 DFTMPAG
+618 MPSG
-625 VNTYKLDK
+625 VNAYKLDK
-633 RSPEL
+633 RTLEMF
-638 YHEPVLATALT
+638 HEPVLATALT
-649 PSAAIQAEVF
+649 PSSAIQTEVF

-674 PSPPSGFRVYLG
+674 PSPPGEFRVYLG
-686 ENGKPQIT
+686 GDGKPQIA
-694 FTGRESFARYQL
+694 FTGRESFAQYQL
-706 YRQKAGETPQLIK
+706 YRQKGTESPQLIK
-719 TWDGKGTITYA
+719 TWDGKGAVTYGD
-730 DSAALPGCRYTYY
+730 DSALPGCTYTYY

-748 REMKVGGELVKG
+748 QEMNVGGEQVKG
-760 PATQKASVT
+760 PATKKVT
-769 TPEAVIDVEIPPAS
+769 VTIPEAVIDVEIPGPT
-783 PQESPGPSPSPAVSP
+783 PQGEVTPSPAASP
-798 LPLEELAAAFAG
+798 SLLEELSAAFAG
-810 G
+810 R

>member
-12 ILRVLR
+12 ILRALR
-18 WILLIMVLAILGF
+18 WVLLLMVLAVLGF

-36 VRLWDLDAWQDFDP
+36 AQLWDLDAWQDFDP
-50 DNILGAQQSL
+50 ANILGAQQSL

-66 NGELLRLHD
+66 NGEILRLHD
-75 KEDRVSIPLSQ
+75 KEDRVSIPLSD

-109 DVIRIAGAAWADIK
+109 DVIRIVGAAWADIK

-160 CQMEARYSKDE
+160 CQMETRYSKDE

-201 QDLSVSQGA
+201 KDLSVAQGA
-210 MLAGILKSPSHYA
+210 MLAGILKSPSNYA
-223 PHLDYEASLARR
+223 PHLDFEASLARR

-251 ALADAK
+251 GLADAK
-257 AETIVILHDGTA
+257 GETMVILHDGTA
-269 GEEGRNYYVDAA
+269 SEEGRNYYVDAA
-281 LQEAMEI
+281 LQDAMEI
-288 LQVDSETL
+288 LQIDSETL
-296 LTGGYRI
+296 LSGGYRI
-303 YTAMDGAIQSQCEAV
+303 YTAMDSAIQNQCEAI

-351 EYDAAMAFNRA
+351 AYDTAMAFNRA

-388 TAATMLLDEPTS
+388 TAATMLLDEPTT

-426 LNVPAV
+426 LNIPAV
-432 KVLSEIG
+432 KVLSDIG
-439 VSAGKKFAQSCGIP
+439 VSAGKAFAQSCGIP

-476 IAGAYAAFASG
+476 IAGAYAAFASQ
-487 GIYNAPTCIQRIT
+487 GIYNTPTCIQRIT
-500 DSAGKELYAYQ
+500 DSAGKELYVYE

-573 YAAAVWLGYDTSQDG
+573 YAAAVWIGYDTSQDG
-588 SLPQDATG
+588 ALPQDATG

-606 VFQGIY
+606 LFQGLY
-612 QDSTPR
+612 QDRAPKEFS
-618 DFTMPAG
+618 MPSG
-625 VNTYKLDK
+625 VNAYKLDK
-633 RSPEL
+633 RTLEMF
-638 YHEPVLATALT
+638 HEPVLATALT
-649 PSAAIQAEVF
+649 PSSAIQTEVF

-674 PSPPSGFRVYLG
+674 PSPPGEFRVYLG
-686 ENGKPQIT
+686 GDGKPQIA
-694 FTGRESFARYQL
+694 FTGRESFAQYQL
-706 YRQKAGETPQLIK
+706 YRQKGTESPQLIK
-719 TWDGKGTITYA
+719 TWDGKGAVTYGD
-730 DSAALPGCRYTYY
+730 DSALPGCTYTYY

-748 REMKVGGELVKG
+748 QEMNVGGEQVKG
-760 PATQKASVT
+760 PATKKVTVT
-769 TPEAVIDVEIPPAS
+769 TPEAVIDVEIPGPT
-783 PQESPGPSPSPAVSP
+783 PQGEVTPSPAASP
-798 LPLEELAAAFAG
+798 SLLEELSAAFAG
-810 G
+810 R

>member
-12 ILRVLR
+12 ILRALR
-18 WILLIMVLAILGF
+18 WVLLLMVLAVLGF

-36 VRLWDLDAWQDFDP
+36 AQLWDLDAWQDFDP
-50 DNILGAQQSL
+50 ANILGAQQSL

-66 NGELLRLHD
+66 NGEILRLHD
-75 KEDRVSIPLSQ
+75 KEDRVSIPLSD

-109 DVIRIAGAAWADIK
+109 DVIRIVGAAWADIK

-160 CQMEARYSKDE
+160 CQMETRYSKDE

-201 QDLSVSQGA
+201 KDLSVAQGA
-210 MLAGILKSPSHYA
+210 MLAGILKSPSNYA
-223 PHLDYEASLARR
+223 PHLDFEASLARR

-251 ALADAK
+251 GLADAK
-257 AETIVILHDGTA
+257 GETMVILHDGTA
-269 GEEGRNYYVDAA
+269 SEEGRNYYVDAA
-281 LQEAMEI
+281 LQDAMEI
-288 LQVDSETL
+288 LQIDSETL
-296 LTGGYRI
+296 LSGGYRI
-303 YTAMDGAIQSQCEAV
+303 YTAMDSAIQNQCEAI

-351 EYDAAMAFNRA
+351 AYDTAMAFNRA

-388 TAATMLLDEPTS
+388 TAATMLLDEPTT
-400 FAEYSPRNFGNQYY
+400 FAEYCPRNFGNKYY

-432 KVLSEIG
+432 KVLSDIG
-439 VSAGKKFAQSCGIP
+439 VSAGKAFAQSCGIP

-476 IAGAYAAFASG
+476 IAGAYAAFASQ
-487 GIYNAPTCIQRIT
+487 GIYNTPTCIQRIT
-500 DSAGKELYAYQ
+500 DSTGKELYVYE

-573 YAAAVWLGYDTSQDG
+573 YAAAVWIGYDTSQDG
-588 SLPQDATG
+588 ALPQDATG

-606 VFQGIY
+606 LFQGLY
-612 QDSTPR
+612 QDRAPKEFS
-618 DFTMPAG
+618 MPSG
-625 VNTYKLDK
+625 VNAYKLDK
-633 RSPEL
+633 RTLEMF
-638 YHEPVLATALT
+638 HEPVLATALT
-649 PSAAIQAEVF
+649 PSSAIQTEVF

-674 PSPPSGFRVYLG
+674 PSPPGEFRVYLG
-686 ENGKPQIT
+686 GDGKPQIA
-694 FTGRESFARYQL
+694 FTGRESFAQYQL
-706 YRQKAGETPQLIK
+706 YRQKGTESPQLIK
-719 TWDGKGTITYA
+719 TWDGKGAVTYGD
-730 DSAALPGCRYTYY
+730 DSALPGCTYTYY

-748 REMKVGGELVKG
+748 QEMNVGGEQVKG
-760 PATQKASVT
+760 PATKKVTVT
-769 TPEAVIDVEIPPAS
+769 TPEAVIDVEIPGPT
-783 PQESPGPSPSPAVSP
+783 PQGEVTPSPAASP
-798 LPLEELAAAFAG
+798 SLLEELSAAFAG
-810 G
+810 R

>member
-12 ILRVLR
+12 ILRALR
-18 WILLIMVLAILGF
+18 WVLLLMVLAVLGF

-36 VRLWDLDAWQDFDP
+36 AQLWNLDAWQDFDP
-50 DNILGAQQSL
+50 ANILGAQQSL

-66 NGELLRLHD
+66 NGEILRLHD
-75 KEDRVSIPLSQ
+75 KEDRVSIPLSD

-109 DVIRIAGAAWADIK
+109 DVIRIVGAAWADIK

-160 CQMEARYSKDE
+160 CQMETRYSKDE

-201 QDLSVSQGA
+201 KDLSVAQGA
-210 MLAGILKSPSHYA
+210 MLAGILKSPSNYA
-223 PHLDYEASLARR
+223 PHLDFEASLARR

-251 ALADAK
+251 GLADAK
-257 AETIVILHDGTA
+257 GETMVILHDGTA
-269 GEEGRNYYVDAA
+269 SEEGRNYYVDAA
-281 LQEAMEI
+281 LQDAMEI
-288 LQVDSETL
+288 LQIDSETL
-296 LTGGYRI
+296 LSGGYRI
-303 YTAMDGAIQSQCEAV
+303 YTAMDSAIQNQCEAI

-351 EYDAAMAFNRA
+351 AYDTAMAFNRA

-388 TAATMLLDEPTS
+388 TAATMLLDEPTT
-400 FAEYSPRNFGNQYY
+400 FAEYSPRNFGNKYY

-432 KVLSEIG
+432 KVLSDIG
-439 VSAGKKFAQSCGIP
+439 VSAGKAFAQSCGIP

-476 IAGAYAAFASG
+476 IAGAYAAFASQ
-487 GIYNAPTCIQRIT
+487 GIYNTPTCIQRIT
-500 DSAGKELYAYQ
+500 DSAGKELYVYE

-573 YAAAVWLGYDTSQDG
+573 YAAAVWIGYDTSQDG
-588 SLPQDATG
+588 ALPQDATG

-606 VFQGIY
+606 LFQGLY
-612 QDSTPR
+612 QDRAPKEFS
-618 DFTMPAG
+618 MPSG
-625 VNTYKLDK
+625 VNAYKLDK
-633 RSPEL
+633 RTLEMF
-638 YHEPVLATALT
+638 HEPVLATALT
-649 PSAAIQAEVF
+649 PSSAIQTEVF

-674 PSPPSGFRVYLG
+674 PSPPGEFRVYLG
-686 ENGKPQIT
+686 GDGKPQIA
-694 FTGRESFARYQL
+694 FTGRESFAQYQL
-706 YRQKAGETPQLIK
+706 YRQKGTESPQLIK
-719 TWDGKGTITYA
+719 TWDGKGAVTYGD
-730 DSAALPGCRYTYY
+730 DSALPGCTYTYY

-748 REMKVGGELVKG
+748 QEMNVGGEQVKG
-760 PATQKASVT
+760 PATKKVTVT
-769 TPEAVIDVEIPPAS
+769 TPEAVIDVEIPGPT
-783 PQESPGPSPSPAVSP
+783 PQGEVTPSPAASP
-798 LPLEELAAAFAG
+798 SLLEELSAAFAG
-810 G
+810 R

>member
-1 MEAISRKNKGG
+1 MEAISRKNKVG
-12 ILRVLR
+12 ILRALR
-18 WILLIMVLAILGF
+18 WVLLLMVLAVLGF

-36 VRLWDLDAWQDFDP
+36 AQLWDLDAWQDFDP
-50 DNILGAQQSL
+50 ANILGAQQSL

-66 NGELLRLHD
+66 NGEILRLHD
-75 KEDRVSIPLSQ
+75 KEDRVSIPLSD

-109 DVIRIAGAAWADIK
+109 DVIRIVGAAWADIK

-160 CQMEARYSKDE
+160 CQMETRYSKDE

-201 QDLSVSQGA
+201 KDLSVAQGA
-210 MLAGILKSPSHYA
+210 MLAGILKSPSNYA
-223 PHLDYEASLARR
+223 PHLDFEASLARR

-251 ALADAK
+251 GLADAK
-257 AETIVILHDGTA
+257 GETMVILHDGTA
-269 GEEGRNYYVDAA
+269 SEEGRNYYVDAA
-281 LQEAMEI
+281 LQNAMEI
-288 LQVDSETL
+288 LQIDSETL
-296 LTGGYRI
+296 LSGGYRI
-303 YTAMDGAIQSQCEAV
+303 YTAMDSAIQNQCEAI

-351 EYDAAMAFNRA
+351 AYDTAMAFNRA

-388 TAATMLLDEPTS
+388 TAATMLLDEPTT
-400 FAEYSPRNFGNQYY
+400 FAEYSPRNFGNKYY

-432 KVLSEIG
+432 KVLSDIG
-439 VSAGKKFAQSCGIP
+439 VSAGKAFAQSCGIP

-476 IAGAYAAFASG
+476 IAGAYAAFASQ
-487 GIYNAPTCIQRIT
+487 GIYNTPTCIQRIT
-500 DSAGKELYAYQ
+500 DSTGKELYVYE

-573 YAAAVWLGYDTSQDG
+573 YAAAVWIGYDTSQDG
-588 SLPQDATG
+588 ALPQDATG

-606 VFQGIY
+606 LFQGLY
-612 QDSTPR
+612 QDRAPKEFS
-618 DFTMPAG
+618 MPSG
-625 VNTYKLDK
+625 VNAYKLDK
-633 RSPEL
+633 RTLEMF
-638 YHEPVLATALT
+638 HEPVLATALT
-649 PSAAIQAEVF
+649 PSSAIQTEVF

-674 PSPPSGFRVYLG
+674 PSPPGEFRVYLG
-686 ENGKPQIT
+686 GDGKPQIA
-694 FTGRESFARYQL
+694 FTGRESFAQYQL
-706 YRQKAGETPQLIK
+706 YRQKGTESPQLIK
-719 TWDGKGTITYA
+719 TWDGKGAVTFGD
-730 DSAALPGCRYTYY
+730 DSALPGCTYTYY

-748 REMKVGGELVKG
+748 QEMNVGGEQVKG
-760 PATQKASVT
+760 PATKKVTVT
-769 TPEAVIDVEIPPAS
+769 TPEAVIDVEIPGPT
-783 PQESPGPSPSPAVSP
+783 PQGEVTPSPAASP
-798 LPLEELAAAFAG
+798 SLLEELSAAFAG
-810 G
+810 R

>member
-1 MEAISRKNKGG
+1 
-12 ILRVLR
+12 
-18 WILLIMVLAILGF
+18 MVLAVLGF

-36 VRLWDLDAWQDFDP
+36 AQLWDLDAWQDFDP
-50 DNILGAQQSL
+50 ANILGAQQSL

-66 NGELLRLHD
+66 NGEILRLHD
-75 KEDRVSIPLSQ
+75 KEDRVSIPLSD

-109 DVIRIAGAAWADIK
+109 DVIRIVGAAWADIK

-160 CQMEARYSKDE
+160 CQMETRYSKDE

-201 QDLSVSQGA
+201 KDLSVAQGA
-210 MLAGILKSPSHYA
+210 MLAGILKSPSNYA
-223 PHLDYEASLARR
+223 PHLDFEASLARR

-251 ALADAK
+251 GLADAK
-257 AETIVILHDGTA
+257 GETMVILHDGTA
-269 GEEGRNYYVDAA
+269 SEEGRNYYVDAA
-281 LQEAMEI
+281 LQDAMEI
-288 LQVDSETL
+288 LQIDSETL
-296 LTGGYRI
+296 LSGGYRI
-303 YTAMDGAIQSQCEAV
+303 YTAMDSAIQNQCEAI

-351 EYDAAMAFNRA
+351 AYDTAMAFNRA

-388 TAATMLLDEPTS
+388 TAATMLLDEPTT

-432 KVLSEIG
+432 KVLSDIG
-439 VSAGKKFAQSCGIP
+439 VSAGKAFAQSCGIP

-476 IAGAYAAFASG
+476 IAGAYAAFASQ
-487 GIYNAPTCIQRIT
+487 GIYNTPTCIQRIT
-500 DSAGKELYAYQ
+500 DSTGKELYVYE

-573 YAAAVWLGYDTSQDG
+573 YAAAVWIGYDTSQDG
-588 SLPQDATG
+588 ALPQDATG

-606 VFQGIY
+606 LFQGLY
-612 QDSTPR
+612 QDRAPKEFS
-618 DFTMPAG
+618 MPSG
-625 VNTYKLDK
+625 VNAYKLDK
-633 RSPEL
+633 RTLEMF
-638 YHEPVLATALT
+638 HEPVLATALT
-649 PSAAIQAEVF
+649 PSSAIQTEVF

-674 PSPPSGFRVYLG
+674 PSPPGEFRVYLG
-686 ENGKPQIT
+686 GDGKPQIA
-694 FTGRESFARYQL
+694 FTGRESFAQYQL
-706 YRQKAGETPQLIK
+706 YRQKGTESPQLIK
-719 TWDGKGTITYA
+719 TWDGKGAVTYGD
-730 DSAALPGCRYTYY
+730 DSALPGCTYTYY

-748 REMKVGGELVKG
+748 QEMNVGGEQVKG
-760 PATQKASVT
+760 PATKKVTVT
-769 TPEAVIDVEIPPAS
+769 TPEAVIDVEIPGPT
-783 PQESPGPSPSPAVSP
+783 PQGEVTPSPAASP
-798 LPLEELAAAFAG
+798 SLLEELSAAFAG
-810 G
+810 R

>member
-12 ILRVLR
+12 ILRALR
-18 WILLIMVLAILGF
+18 WVLLLMVLAVLGF

-36 VRLWDLDAWQDFDP
+36 AQLWDLDAWQDFDP
-50 DNILGAQQSL
+50 ANILGAQQSL

-66 NGELLRLHD
+66 NGEILRLHD
-75 KEDRVSIPLSQ
+75 KEDRVSIPLSD

-109 DVIRIAGAAWADIK
+109 DVIRIVGAAWADIK

-160 CQMEARYSKDE
+160 CQMETRYSKDE

-201 QDLSVSQGA
+201 KDLSVAQGA
-210 MLAGILKSPSHYA
+210 MLAGILKSPSNYA
-223 PHLDYEASLARR
+223 PHLDFEASLARR

-251 ALADAK
+251 GLADAK
-257 AETIVILHDGTA
+257 GETMVILHDGTA
-269 GEEGRNYYVDAA
+269 SEEGRNYYVDAA
-281 LQEAMEI
+281 LQDAMEI
-288 LQVDSETL
+288 LQIDSETL
-296 LTGGYRI
+296 LSGGYRI
-303 YTAMDGAIQSQCEAV
+303 YTAMDSAIQNQCEAI

-351 EYDAAMAFNRA
+351 AYDTAMAFNRA

-388 TAATMLLDEPTS
+388 TAATMLLDEPTT

-432 KVLSEIG
+432 KVLSDIG
-439 VSAGKKFAQSCGIP
+439 VSAGKAFAQSCGIP

-476 IAGAYAAFASG
+476 IAGAYAAFASQ
-487 GIYNAPTCIQRIT
+487 GIYNTPTCIQRIT
-500 DSAGKELYAYQ
+500 DSAGKELYVYE

-573 YAAAVWLGYDTSQDG
+573 YAAAVWIGYDTSQDG
-588 SLPQDATG
+588 ALPQDATG

-606 VFQGIY
+606 LFQGLY
-612 QDSTPR
+612 QDRAPKEFS
-618 DFTMPAG
+618 MPSG
-625 VNTYKLDK
+625 VNAYKLDK
-633 RSPEL
+633 RTLEMF
-638 YHEPVLATALT
+638 HEPVLATALT
-649 PSAAIQAEVF
+649 PSSAIQTEVF

-674 PSPPSGFRVYLG
+674 PSPPGEFRVYLG
-686 ENGKPQIT
+686 GDGKPQIA
-694 FTGRESFARYQL
+694 FTGRESFAQYQL
-706 YRQKAGETPQLIK
+706 YRQKGTESPQLIK
-719 TWDGKGTITYA
+719 TWDGKGAVTYRD
-730 DSAALPGCRYTYY
+730 DSALPGCTYTYY

-748 REMKVGGELVKG
+748 QEMNVGGEQVKG
-760 PATQKASVT
+760 PATKKVTVT
-769 TPEAVIDVEIPPAS
+769 TPEAVIDVEIPGPT
-783 PQESPGPSPSPAVSP
+783 PQGEVTPSPAASP
-798 LPLEELAAAFAG
+798 SLLEELSAAFAG
-810 G
+810 R

>member
-1 MEAISRKNKGG
+1 
-12 ILRVLR
+12 
-18 WILLIMVLAILGF
+18 MVLAVLGF

-36 VRLWDLDAWQDFDP
+36 AQLWDLDAWQDFDP
-50 DNILGAQQSL
+50 ANILGAQQSL

-66 NGELLRLHD
+66 NGEILRLHD
-75 KEDRVSIPLSQ
+75 KEDRVSIPLSD

-109 DVIRIAGAAWADIK
+109 DVIRIVGAAWADIK

-160 CQMEARYSKDE
+160 CQMETRYSKDE

-201 QDLSVSQGA
+201 KDLSVAQGA
-210 MLAGILKSPSHYA
+210 MLAGILKSPSNYA
-223 PHLDYEASLARR
+223 PHLDFEASLARR

-251 ALADAK
+251 GLADAK
-257 AETIVILHDGTA
+257 GETMVILHDGTA
-269 GEEGRNYYVDAA
+269 SEEGRNYYVDAA
-281 LQEAMEI
+281 LQDAMEI
-288 LQVDSETL
+288 LQIDSETL
-296 LTGGYRI
+296 LSGGYRI
-303 YTAMDGAIQSQCEAV
+303 YTAMDSAIQNQCEAI

-351 EYDAAMAFNRA
+351 AYDTAMAFNRA

-388 TAATMLLDEPTS
+388 TAATMLLDEPTT
-400 FAEYSPRNFGNQYY
+400 FAEYSPRNFGNKYY

-432 KVLSEIG
+432 KVLSDIG
-439 VSAGKKFAQSCGIP
+439 VSAGKAFAQSCGIP

-476 IAGAYAAFASG
+476 IAGAYAAFASQ
-487 GIYNAPTCIQRIT
+487 GIYNTPTCIQRIT
-500 DSAGKELYAYQ
+500 DSTGKELYVYE

-573 YAAAVWLGYDTSQDG
+573 YAAAVWIGYDTSQDG
-588 SLPQDATG
+588 ALPQDATG

-606 VFQGIY
+606 LFQGLY
-612 QDSTPR
+612 QDRAPKEFS
-618 DFTMPAG
+618 MPSG
-625 VNTYKLDK
+625 VNAYKLDK
-633 RSPEL
+633 RTLEMF
-638 YHEPVLATALT
+638 HEPVLATALT
-649 PSAAIQAEVF
+649 PSSAIQTEVF

-674 PSPPSGFRVYLG
+674 PSPPGEFRVYLG
-686 ENGKPQIT
+686 GDGKPQIA
-694 FTGRESFARYQL
+694 FTGRESFAQYQL
-706 YRQKAGETPQLIK
+706 YRQKGTESPQLIK
-719 TWDGKGTITYA
+719 TWDGKGAVTYGD
-730 DSAALPGCRYTYY
+730 DSALPGYTYTYY

-748 REMKVGGELVKG
+748 QEMNVGGEQVKG
-760 PATQKASVT
+760 PATKKVTVT
-769 TPEAVIDVEIPPAS
+769 TPEAVIDVEIPGPT
-783 PQESPGPSPSPAVSP
+783 PQGEVTPSPAASP
-798 LPLEELAAAFAG
+798 SLLEELSAAFAG
-810 G
+810 R

>member
-12 ILRVLR
+12 ILRALR
-18 WILLIMVLAILGF
+18 WVLLLMVLAVLGF

-36 VRLWDLDAWQDFDP
+36 AQLWDLDAWQDFDP
-50 DNILGAQQSL
+50 ANILGAQQSL

-66 NGELLRLHD
+66 NGEILRLHD
-75 KEDRVSIPLSQ
+75 KEDRVSIPLSD

-109 DVIRIAGAAWADIK
+109 DVIRIVGAAWADIK

-160 CQMEARYSKDE
+160 CQMETRYSKDE

-201 QDLSVSQGA
+201 KDLSVAQGA
-210 MLAGILKSPSHYA
+210 MLAGILKSPSNYA
-223 PHLDYEASLARR
+223 PHLDFEASLARR

-251 ALADAK
+251 GLADAK
-257 AETIVILHDGTA
+257 GETMVILHDGTA
-269 GEEGRNYYVDAA
+269 SEEGRNYYVDAA
-281 LQEAMEI
+281 LQDAMEI
-288 LQVDSETL
+288 LQIDSETL
-296 LTGGYRI
+296 LSGGYRI
-303 YTAMDGAIQSQCEAV
+303 YTAMDSAIQNQCEAI

-351 EYDAAMAFNRA
+351 AYDTAMAFNRA

-388 TAATMLLDEPTS
+388 TAATMLLDEPTT
-400 FAEYSPRNFGNQYY
+400 FAEYSPRNFGSKYY

-432 KVLSEIG
+432 KVLSDIG
-439 VSAGKKFAQSCGIP
+439 VSAGKAFAQSCGIP

-476 IAGAYAAFASG
+476 IAGAYAAFASQ
-487 GIYNAPTCIQRIT
+487 GIYNTPTCIQRIT
-500 DSAGKELYAYQ
+500 DSAGKELYVYE

-573 YAAAVWLGYDTSQDG
+573 YAAAVWIGYDTSQDG
-588 SLPQDATG
+588 ALPQDATG

-606 VFQGIY
+606 LFQGLY
-612 QDSTPR
+612 QDRAPKEFS
-618 DFTMPAG
+618 MPSG
-625 VNTYKLDK
+625 VNAYKLDK
-633 RSPEL
+633 RTLEMF
-638 YHEPVLATALT
+638 HEPVLATALT
-649 PSAAIQAEVF
+649 PSSAIQTEVF

-674 PSPPSGFRVYLG
+674 PSPPGEFRVYLG
-686 ENGKPQIT
+686 GDGKPQIA
-694 FTGRESFARYQL
+694 FTGRESFAQYQL
-706 YRQKAGETPQLIK
+706 YRQKGTESPQLIK
-719 TWDGKGTITYA
+719 TWDGKGAVTYGD
-730 DSAALPGCRYTYY
+730 DSALPGCTYTYY

-748 REMKVGGELVKG
+748 QEMNVGGEQVKG
-760 PATQKASVT
+760 PATKKVTVT
-769 TPEAVIDVEIPPAS
+769 TPEAVIDVEIPGPT
-783 PQESPGPSPSPAVSP
+783 PQGEVTPSPAASP
-798 LPLEELAAAFAG
+798 SLLEELSAAFAG
-810 G
+810 R

>member
-12 ILRVLR
+12 ILRALR
-18 WILLIMVLAILGF
+18 WVLLLTVLAVLGF

-36 VRLWDLDAWQDFDP
+36 AQLWDLDAWQDFDP
-50 DNILGAQQSL
+50 ANILGAQQSL

-66 NGELLRLHD
+66 NGEILRLHD
-75 KEDRVSIPLSQ
+75 KEDRVSIPLSD

-109 DVIRIAGAAWADIK
+109 DVIRIVGAAWADIK

-160 CQMEARYSKDE
+160 CQMETRYSKDE

-201 QDLSVSQGA
+201 KDLSVAQGA
-210 MLAGILKSPSHYA
+210 MLAGILKSPSNYA
-223 PHLDYEASLARR
+223 PHLDFEASLARR

-251 ALADAK
+251 GLADAK
-257 AETIVILHDGTA
+257 GETMVILHDGTA
-269 GEEGRNYYVDAA
+269 SEKGRNYYVDAA
-281 LQEAMEI
+281 LQDAMEI
-288 LQVDSETL
+288 LQIDSETL
-296 LTGGYRI
+296 LSGGYRI
-303 YTAMDGAIQSQCEAV
+303 YTAMDSAIQNQCEAI

-351 EYDAAMAFNRA
+351 AYDTAMAFNRA

-388 TAATMLLDEPTS
+388 TAATMLLDEPTT
-400 FAEYSPRNFGNQYY
+400 FAEYSPRNFGNKYY

-432 KVLSEIG
+432 KVLSDIG
-439 VSAGKKFAQSCGIP
+439 VSAGKAFAQSCGIP

-476 IAGAYAAFASG
+476 IAGAYAAFASQ
-487 GIYNAPTCIQRIT
+487 GIYNTPTCIQRIT
-500 DSAGKELYAYQ
+500 DSTGKELYVYE

-573 YAAAVWLGYDTSQDG
+573 YAAAVWIGYDTSQDG
-588 SLPQDATG
+588 ALPQDATG

-606 VFQGIY
+606 LFQGLY
-612 QDSTPR
+612 QDRAPKEFS
-618 DFTMPAG
+618 MPSG
-625 VNTYKLDK
+625 VNAYKLDK
-633 RSPEL
+633 RTLEMF
-638 YHEPVLATALT
+638 HEPVLATALT
-649 PSAAIQAEVF
+649 PSSAIQTEVF

-674 PSPPSGFRVYLG
+674 PSPPGEFRVYLG
-686 ENGKPQIT
+686 GDGKPQIA
-694 FTGRESFARYQL
+694 FTGRESFAQYQL
-706 YRQKAGETPQLIK
+706 YRQKGTESPQLIK
-719 TWDGKGTITYA
+719 TWDGKGAVTYGD
-730 DSAALPGCRYTYY
+730 DSALPGCTYTYY

-748 REMKVGGELVKG
+748 QEMNVGGEQVKG
-760 PATQKASVT
+760 PATKKVTVT
-769 TPEAVIDVEIPPAS
+769 TPEAVIDVEIPGPT
-783 PQESPGPSPSPAVSP
+783 PQGEVTPSPAASP
-798 LPLEELAAAFAG
+798 SLLEELSAAFAG
-810 G
+810 R

>member
-12 ILRVLR
+12 ILRALR
-18 WILLIMVLAILGF
+18 WVLLLMVLAVLGF

-36 VRLWDLDAWQDFDP
+36 AQLWDLDAWQDFDP
-50 DNILGAQQSL
+50 ANILGAQQSL

-66 NGELLRLHD
+66 NGEILRLHD
-75 KEDRVSIPLSQ
+75 KEDRVSIPLSD

-109 DVIRIAGAAWADIK
+109 DVIRIVGAAWADIK

-160 CQMEARYSKDE
+160 CQMETRYSKDE

-201 QDLSVSQGA
+201 KDLSVAQGA
-210 MLAGILKSPSHYA
+210 MLAGILKSPSNYA
-223 PHLDYEASLARR
+223 PHLDFEASLARR

-251 ALADAK
+251 GLADAK
-257 AETIVILHDGTA
+257 GETMVILHDGTA
-269 GEEGRNYYVDAA
+269 SEEGRNYYVDAA
-281 LQEAMEI
+281 LQDAMEI
-288 LQVDSETL
+288 LQIDSETL
-296 LTGGYRI
+296 LSGGYRI
-303 YTAMDGAIQSQCEAV
+303 YTAMDSAIQNQCEAI

-351 EYDAAMAFNRA
+351 AYDTAMAFNRA

-388 TAATMLLDEPTS
+388 TAATMLLDEPTT
-400 FAEYSPRNFGNQYY
+400 FAEYSPRNFGNKYY

-432 KVLSEIG
+432 KVLSDIG
-439 VSAGKKFAQSCGIP
+439 VSAGKAFAQSCGIP

-476 IAGAYAAFASG
+476 IAGAYAAFASQ
-487 GIYNAPTCIQRIT
+487 GIYNTPTCIQRIT
-500 DSAGKELYAYQ
+500 DSTGKELYVYE

-573 YAAAVWLGYDTSQDG
+573 YAAAVWIGYDTSQDG
-588 SLPQDATG
+588 ALPQDATG

-606 VFQGIY
+606 LFQGLY
-612 QDSTPR
+612 QDRAPKEFS
-618 DFTMPAG
+618 MPSG
-625 VNTYKLDK
+625 VNAYKLDK
-633 RSPEL
+633 RTLEMF
-638 YHEPVLATALT
+638 HEPVLATALT
-649 PSAAIQAEVF
+649 PSSAIQTEVF

-674 PSPPSGFRVYLG
+674 PSPPGEFRVYLG
-686 ENGKPQIT
+686 GDGKPQIA
-694 FTGRESFARYQL
+694 FTGRESFAQYQL
-706 YRQKAGETPQLIK
+706 YRQKGTESPQLIK
-719 TWDGKGTITYA
+719 TWDGKGAVTYGD
-730 DSAALPGCRYTYY
+730 DSALPGCTYTYY

-748 REMKVGGELVKG
+748 QEMNVGGEQVKG
-760 PATQKASVT
+760 PATKKVTVT
-769 TPEAVIDVEIPPAS
+769 TPEAVIDVEIPGPT
-783 PQESPGPSPSPAVSP
+783 PQGEVTPSPAAS
-798 LPLEELAAAFAG
+798 LSLLEELSAAFAG
-810 G
+810 R

>member
-12 ILRVLR
+12 ILRALR
-18 WILLIMVLAILGF
+18 WVLLLMVLAVLVF

-36 VRLWDLDAWQDFDP
+36 AQLWDLDAWQDFDP
-50 DNILGAQQSL
+50 ANILGAQQSL

-66 NGELLRLHD
+66 NGEILRLHD
-75 KEDRVSIPLSQ
+75 KEDRVSIPLSD

-109 DVIRIAGAAWADIK
+109 DVIRIVGAAWADIK

-160 CQMEARYSKDE
+160 CQMETRYSKDE

-201 QDLSVSQGA
+201 KDLSVAQGA
-210 MLAGILKSPSHYA
+210 MLAGILKSPSNYA
-223 PHLDYEASLARR
+223 PHLDFEASLARR

-251 ALADAK
+251 GLADAK
-257 AETIVILHDGTA
+257 GETMVILHDGTA
-269 GEEGRNYYVDAA
+269 SEEGRNYYVDAA
-281 LQEAMEI
+281 LQDAMEI
-288 LQVDSETL
+288 LQIDSETL
-296 LTGGYRI
+296 LSGGYRI
-303 YTAMDGAIQSQCEAV
+303 YTAMDSAIQNQCEAI

-351 EYDAAMAFNRA
+351 AYDTAMAFNRA

-388 TAATMLLDEPTS
+388 TAATMLLDEPTT
-400 FAEYSPRNFGNQYY
+400 FAEYSPRNFGNKYY

-432 KVLSEIG
+432 KVLSDIG
-439 VSAGKKFAQSCGIP
+439 VSAGKAFAQSCGIP

-476 IAGAYAAFASG
+476 IAGAYAAFASQ
-487 GIYNAPTCIQRIT
+487 GIYNTPTCIQRIT
-500 DSAGKELYAYQ
+500 DSTGKELYVYE

-573 YAAAVWLGYDTSQDG
+573 YAAAVWIGYDTSQDG
-588 SLPQDATG
+588 ALPQDATG

-606 VFQGIY
+606 LFQGLY
-612 QDSTPR
+612 QDRAPKEFS
-618 DFTMPAG
+618 MPSG
-625 VNTYKLDK
+625 VNAYKLDK
-633 RSPEL
+633 RTLEMF
-638 YHEPVLATALT
+638 HEPVLATALT
-649 PSAAIQAEVF
+649 PSSAIQTEVF

-674 PSPPSGFRVYLG
+674 PSPPGEFRVYLG
-686 ENGKPQIT
+686 GDGKPQIA
-694 FTGRESFARYQL
+694 FTGRESFAQYQL
-706 YRQKAGETPQLIK
+706 YRQKGTESPQLIK
-719 TWDGKGTITYA
+719 TWDGKGAVTYGD
-730 DSAALPGCRYTYY
+730 DSALPGCTYTYY

-748 REMKVGGELVKG
+748 QEMNVGGEQVKG
-760 PATQKASVT
+760 PATKKVTVT
-769 TPEAVIDVEIPPAS
+769 TPEAVIDVEIPGPT
-783 PQESPGPSPSPAVSP
+783 PQGEVTPSPAASP
-798 LPLEELAAAFAG
+798 SLLEELSAAFAG
-810 G
+810 R

>member
-12 ILRVLR
+12 ILRALR
-18 WILLIMVLAILGF
+18 WVLLLMVLAVLGF

-36 VRLWDLDAWQDFDP
+36 AQLWDLDAWQDFDP
-50 DNILGAQQSL
+50 ANILGAQQSL

-66 NGELLRLHD
+66 NGEILRLHD
-75 KEDRVSIPLSQ
+75 KEDRVSIPLSD

-109 DVIRIAGAAWADIK
+109 DVIRIVGAAWADIK

-160 CQMEARYSKDE
+160 CQMETRYSKDE

-201 QDLSVSQGA
+201 KDLSVAQGA
-210 MLAGILKSPSHYA
+210 MLAGILKSPSNYA
-223 PHLDYEASLARR
+223 PHLDFEASLARR

-251 ALADAK
+251 GLADAK
-257 AETIVILHDGTA
+257 GETMVILHDGTA
-269 GEEGRNYYVDAA
+269 SEEGRNYYVDAA
-281 LQEAMEI
+281 LQDAMEI
-288 LQVDSETL
+288 LQIDSETL
-296 LTGGYRI
+296 LSGGYRI
-303 YTAMDGAIQSQCEAV
+303 YTAMDSAIQNQCEAI

-351 EYDAAMAFNRA
+351 AYDTAMAFNRA

-388 TAATMLLDEPTS
+388 TAATMLLDEPTT
-400 FAEYSPRNFGNQYY
+400 FAEYSPRNFGNKYY

-432 KVLSEIG
+432 KVLSDIG
-439 VSAGKKFAQSCGIP
+439 VSAGKAFAQSCGIP

-573 YAAAVWLGYDTSQDG
+573 YAAAVWIGYDTSQDG
-588 SLPQDATG
+588 ALPQDATG

-606 VFQGIY
+606 LFQGLY
-612 QDSTPR
+612 QDRAPKEFS
-618 DFTMPAG
+618 MPSG
-625 VNTYKLDK
+625 VNAYKLDK
-633 RSPEL
+633 RTLEMF
-638 YHEPVLATALT
+638 HEPVLATALT
-649 PSAAIQAEVF
+649 PSSAIQTEVF

-674 PSPPSGFRVYLG
+674 PSPPGEFRVYLG
-686 ENGKPQIT
+686 GDGKPQIA
-694 FTGRESFARYQL
+694 FTGRESFAQYQL
-706 YRQKAGETPQLIK
+706 YRQKGTESPQLIK
-719 TWDGKGTITYA
+719 TWDGKGAVTYGD
-730 DSAALPGCRYTYY
+730 DSALPGCTYTYY

-748 REMKVGGELVKG
+748 QEMNVGGEQVKG
-760 PATQKASVT
+760 PATKKVTVT
-769 TPEAVIDVEIPPAS
+769 TPEAVIDVEIPGPT
-783 PQESPGPSPSPAVSP
+783 PQGEVTPSPAASP
-798 LPLEELAAAFAG
+798 SLLEELSAAFAG
-810 G
+810 R

>member
-12 ILRVLR
+12 ILRALR
-18 WILLIMVLAILGF
+18 WVLLLMVLAVLGF

-36 VRLWDLDAWQDFDP
+36 AQLWDLDAWQDFDP
-50 DNILGAQQSL
+50 ANILGAQQSL

-66 NGELLRLHD
+66 NGEILRLHD
-75 KEDRVSIPLSQ
+75 KEDRVSIPLSD

-109 DVIRIAGAAWADIK
+109 DVIRIVGAAWADIK

-160 CQMEARYSKDE
+160 CQMETRYSKDE

-201 QDLSVSQGA
+201 KDLSVAQGA
-210 MLAGILKSPSHYA
+210 MLAGILKSPSNYA
-223 PHLDYEASLARR
+223 PHLDFEASLARR

-251 ALADAK
+251 GLADAK
-257 AETIVILHDGTA
+257 GETMVILHDGTA
-269 GEEGRNYYVDAA
+269 SEEGRNYYVDAA
-281 LQEAMEI
+281 LQDAMEI
-288 LQVDSETL
+288 LQIDSETL
-296 LTGGYRI
+296 LSGGYRI
-303 YTAMDGAIQSQCEAV
+303 YTAMDSAIQNQCEAI

-351 EYDAAMAFNRA
+351 AYDTAMAFNRA

-388 TAATMLLDEPTS
+388 TAATMLLDEPTT

-432 KVLSEIG
+432 KVLSDIG
-439 VSAGKKFAQSCGIP
+439 VSAGKAFAQSCGIP

-476 IAGAYAAFASG
+476 IAGAYAAFASQG
-487 GIYNAPTCIQRIT
+487 TYNTPTCIQRIT
-500 DSAGKELYAYQ
+500 DSTGKELYVYE

-573 YAAAVWLGYDTSQDG
+573 YAAAVWIGYDTSQDG
-588 SLPQDATG
+588 ALPQDATG

-606 VFQGIY
+606 LFQGLY
-612 QDSTPR
+612 QDRAPKEFS
-618 DFTMPAG
+618 MPSG
-625 VNTYKLDK
+625 VNAYKLDK
-633 RSPEL
+633 RTLEMF
-638 YHEPVLATALT
+638 HEPVLATALT
-649 PSAAIQAEVF
+649 PSSAIQTEVF

-674 PSPPSGFRVYLG
+674 PSPPGEFRVYLG
-686 ENGKPQIT
+686 GDGKPQIA
-694 FTGRESFARYQL
+694 FTGRESFAQDQL
-706 YRQKAGETPQLIK
+706 YRQKGTESPQLIK
-719 TWDGKGTITYA
+719 TWDGKGAVTYGD
-730 DSAALPGCRYTYY
+730 DSALPGCTYTYY

-748 REMKVGGELVKG
+748 QEMNVGGEQVKG
-760 PATQKASVT
+760 PATKKVTVT
-769 TPEAVIDVEIPPAS
+769 TPEAVIDVEIPGPT
-783 PQESPGPSPSPAVSP
+783 PQGEVTPSPAASP
-798 LPLEELAAAFAG
+798 SLLEELSAAFAG
-810 G
+810 R

>member
-12 ILRVLR
+12 ILRALR
-18 WILLIMVLAILGF
+18 WVLLLMVLAVLGF

-36 VRLWDLDAWQDFDP
+36 AQLWDLDAWQDFDP
-50 DNILGAQQSL
+50 ANILGAQQSL

-66 NGELLRLHD
+66 NGEILRLHD
-75 KEDRVSIPLSQ
+75 KEDRVSIPLSD

-109 DVIRIAGAAWADIK
+109 DVIRIVGAAWADIK

-160 CQMEARYSKDE
+160 CQMETRYSKDE

-201 QDLSVSQGA
+201 KDLSVAQGA
-210 MLAGILKSPSHYA
+210 MLAGILKSPSNYA
-223 PHLDYEASLARR
+223 PHLDFEASLARR

-241 MAEYGYLDDQ
+241 MAEYGYLDEQ
-251 ALADAK
+251 GLADAK
-257 AETIVILHDGTA
+257 GETMVILHDGTA
-269 GEEGRNYYVDAA
+269 SEEGRNYYVDAA
-281 LQEAMEI
+281 LQDAMEI
-288 LQVDSETL
+288 LQIDSETL
-296 LTGGYRI
+296 LSGGYRI
-303 YTAMDGAIQSQCEAV
+303 YTAMDSAIQNQCEAI

-351 EYDAAMAFNRA
+351 AYDTAMAFNRA

-388 TAATMLLDEPTS
+388 TAATMLLDEPTT
-400 FAEYSPRNFGNQYY
+400 FAEYSPRNFGNKYY

-432 KVLSEIG
+432 KVLSDIG
-439 VSAGKKFAQSCGIP
+439 VSAGKAFAQSCGIP

-476 IAGAYAAFASG
+476 IAGAYAAFASQ
-487 GIYNAPTCIQRIT
+487 GIYNTPTCIQRIT
-500 DSAGKELYAYQ
+500 DSTGKELYVYE

-573 YAAAVWLGYDTSQDG
+573 YAAAVWIGYDTSQDG
-588 SLPQDATG
+588 ALPQDATG

-606 VFQGIY
+606 LFQGLY
-612 QDSTPR
+612 QDRAPKEFS
-618 DFTMPAG
+618 MPSG
-625 VNTYKLDK
+625 VNAYKLDK
-633 RSPEL
+633 RTL
-638 YHEPVLATALT
+638 KMFHEPVLATALT
-649 PSAAIQAEVF
+649 PSSAIQTEVF

-674 PSPPSGFRVYLG
+674 PSPPGEFRVYLG
-686 ENGKPQIT
+686 GDGKPQIA
-694 FTGRESFARYQL
+694 FTGRESFAQYQL
-706 YRQKAGETPQLIK
+706 YRQKGTESPQLIK
-719 TWDGKGTITYA
+719 TWDGKGAVTYGD
-730 DSAALPGCRYTYY
+730 DSALPGCTYTYY

-748 REMKVGGELVKG
+748 QEMNVGGEQVKG
-760 PATQKASVT
+760 PATKKVTVT
-769 TPEAVIDVEIPPAS
+769 TPEAVIDVEIPGPT
-783 PQESPGPSPSPAVSP
+783 PQGEVTPSPAASP
-798 LPLEELAAAFAG
+798 SLLEELSAAFAG
-810 G
+810 R

>member
-12 ILRVLR
+12 ILRALR
-18 WILLIMVLAILGF
+18 WVLLLMVLAVLGF

-36 VRLWDLDAWQDFDP
+36 AQLWELDAWQDFDP
-50 DNILGAQQSL
+50 ANILGAQQSL

-66 NGELLRLHD
+66 NGEILRLHD

-123 AGGYVQ
+123 AGDYVQ

-160 CQMEARYSKDE
+160 CQMETRYSKDE

-201 QDLSVSQGA
+201 KDLSVAQGA
-210 MLAGILKSPSHYA
+210 MLAGILKSPSNYA
-223 PHLDYEASLARR
+223 PHLDFEASLARR

-251 ALADAK
+251 GLADAK
-257 AETIVILHDGTA
+257 GETMVILHDGTA
-269 GEEGRNYYVDAA
+269 SEEGRNYYVDAA
-281 LQEAMEI
+281 LQDAMEI
-288 LQVDSETL
+288 LQIDSETL
-296 LTGGYRI
+296 LSGGYRI
-303 YTAMDGAIQSQCEAV
+303 YTAMDSAIQNQCEAI

-351 EYDAAMAFNRA
+351 AYDTAMAFNRA

-388 TAATMLLDEPTS
+388 TAATMLLDEPTT
-400 FAEYSPRNFGNQYY
+400 FAEYSPRNFGNKYY

-432 KVLSEIG
+432 KVLSDIG
-439 VSAGKKFAQSCGIP
+439 VSAGKAFAQSCGIP

-476 IAGAYAAFASG
+476 IAGAYAAFASQ
-487 GIYNAPTCIQRIT
+487 GIYNTPTCIQRIT
-500 DSAGKELYAYQ
+500 DSTGKELYVYE

-573 YAAAVWLGYDTSQDG
+573 YAAAVWIGYDTSQDG
-588 SLPQDATG
+588 ALPQDATG

-606 VFQGIY
+606 LFQGLY
-612 QDSTPR
+612 QDRAPKEFS
-618 DFTMPAG
+618 MPSG
-625 VNTYKLDK
+625 VNAYKLDK
-633 RSPEL
+633 RTLEMF
-638 YHEPVLATALT
+638 HEPVLATALT
-649 PSAAIQAEVF
+649 PSSAIQTEVF

-674 PSPPSGFRVYLG
+674 PSPPGEFRVYLG
-686 ENGKPQIT
+686 GDGKPQIA
-694 FTGRESFARYQL
+694 FTGRESFAQYQL
-706 YRQKAGETPQLIK
+706 YRQKGTESPQLIK
-719 TWDGKGTITYA
+719 TWDGKGAVTYRD
-730 DSAALPGCRYTYY
+730 DSALPGCTYTYY

-748 REMKVGGELVKG
+748 QEMNVGGEQVKG
-760 PATQKASVT
+760 PATKKVTVT
-769 TPEAVIDVEIPPAS
+769 TPEAVIDVEIPGPT
-783 PQESPGPSPSPAVSP
+783 PQGEVTPSPAASP
-798 LPLEELAAAFAG
+798 SLLEELSAAFAG
-810 G
+810 R

>member
-12 ILRVLR
+12 ILRALR
-18 WILLIMVLAILGF
+18 WVLLLMVLAVLGF

-36 VRLWDLDAWQDFDP
+36 AQLWDLDAWQDFDP
-50 DNILGAQQSL
+50 ANILGAQQSL

-66 NGELLRLHD
+66 NGEILRLHD
-75 KEDRVSIPLSQ
+75 KEDRVSIPLSD

-109 DVIRIAGAAWADIK
+109 DVIRIVGAAWADIK

-160 CQMEARYSKDE
+160 CQMETRYSKDE

-201 QDLSVSQGA
+201 KDLSVAQGA
-210 MLAGILKSPSHYA
+210 MLAGILKSPSNYA
-223 PHLDYEASLARR
+223 PHLDFEASLARR

-251 ALADAK
+251 GLADAK
-257 AETIVILHDGTA
+257 GETMVILHDGTA
-269 GEEGRNYYVDAA
+269 SEEGRNYYVDAA
-281 LQEAMEI
+281 LQDAMEI
-288 LQVDSETL
+288 LQIDSETL
-296 LTGGYRI
+296 LSGGYRI
-303 YTAMDGAIQSQCEAV
+303 YTAMDSAIQNQCEAI

-351 EYDAAMAFNRA
+351 AYDTAMAFNRA

-388 TAATMLLDEPTS
+388 TAATMLLDEPTT
-400 FAEYSPRNFGNQYY
+400 FAEYSPRNFGNKYY

-432 KVLSEIG
+432 KVLSDIG
-439 VSAGKKFAQSCGIP
+439 VSAGKAFAQSCGIP

-476 IAGAYAAFASG
+476 IAGAYAAFASQ
-487 GIYNAPTCIQRIT
+487 GIYNTPTCIQRIT
-500 DSAGKELYAYQ
+500 DSTGKELYVYE

-573 YAAAVWLGYDTSQDG
+573 YAAAVWIGYDTSQDG
-588 SLPQDATG
+588 ALPQDATG

-606 VFQGIY
+606 LFQGLY
-612 QDSTPR
+612 QDRAPKEFS
-618 DFTMPAG
+618 MPSG
-625 VNTYKLDK
+625 VNAYKLDK
-633 RSPEL
+633 RTLEMF
-638 YHEPVLATALT
+638 HEPVLATALT
-649 PSAAIQAEVF
+649 PSSAIQTEVF

-674 PSPPSGFRVYLG
+674 PSPPGEFRVYLG
-686 ENGKPQIT
+686 GDGKPQIA
-694 FTGRESFARYQL
+694 FTGRESFAQYQL
-706 YRQKAGETPQLIK
+706 YRQKGTESPQLIK
-719 TWDGKGTITYA
+719 TWDGKGAVTYGD
-730 DSAALPGCRYTYY
+730 DSALPGCTYTYY
-743 ILPVH
+743 IVPVH
-748 REMKVGGELVKG
+748 QEMNVGGEQVKG
-760 PATQKASVT
+760 PATKKVTVT
-769 TPEAVIDVEIPPAS
+769 TPEAVIDVEIPGPT
-783 PQESPGPSPSPAVSP
+783 PQGEVTPSPAASP
-798 LPLEELAAAFAG
+798 SLLEELSAAFAG
-810 G
+810 R

>member
-12 ILRVLR
+12 ILRALR
-18 WILLIMVLAILGF
+18 WVLLLMVLAVLGF

-36 VRLWDLDAWQDFDP
+36 AQLWELDAWQDFDP
-50 DNILGAQQSL
+50 ANILGAQQSL

-66 NGELLRLHD
+66 NGEILRLHD
-75 KEDRVSIPLSQ
+75 KEDRVSIPLSD

-109 DVIRIAGAAWADIK
+109 DVIRIVGAAWADIK

-160 CQMEARYSKDE
+160 CQMETRYSKDE

-201 QDLSVSQGA
+201 KDLSVAQGA
-210 MLAGILKSPSHYA
+210 MLAGILKSPSNYA
-223 PHLDYEASLARR
+223 PHLDFEASLARR

-251 ALADAK
+251 GLADAK
-257 AETIVILHDGTA
+257 GETMVILHDGTA
-269 GEEGRNYYVDAA
+269 SEEGRNYYVDAA
-281 LQEAMEI
+281 LQDAMEI
-288 LQVDSETL
+288 LQIDSETL
-296 LTGGYRI
+296 LSGGYRI
-303 YTAMDGAIQSQCEAV
+303 YTAMDSAIQNQCEAI

-351 EYDAAMAFNRA
+351 AYDTAMAFNRA

-388 TAATMLLDEPTS
+388 TAATMLLDEPTT
-400 FAEYSPRNFGNQYY
+400 FAEYSPRNFGNKYY

-432 KVLSEIG
+432 KVLSDIG
-439 VSAGKKFAQSCGIP
+439 VSAGKAFAQSCGIP

-476 IAGAYAAFASG
+476 IAGAYAAFASQ
-487 GIYNAPTCIQRIT
+487 GIYNTPTCIQRIT
-500 DSAGKELYAYQ
+500 DSAGKELYVYE

-573 YAAAVWLGYDTSQDG
+573 YAAAVWIGYDTSQDG
-588 SLPQDATG
+588 ALPQDATG

-606 VFQGIY
+606 LFQGLY
-612 QDSTPR
+612 QDRAPKEFS
-618 DFTMPAG
+618 MPSG
-625 VNTYKLDK
+625 VNAYKLDK
-633 RSPEL
+633 RTLEMF
-638 YHEPVLATALT
+638 HEPVLATALT
-649 PSAAIQAEVF
+649 PSSAIQTEVF

-674 PSPPSGFRVYLG
+674 PSPPGEFRVYLG
-686 ENGKPQIT
+686 GDGKPQIA
-694 FTGRESFARYQL
+694 FTGRESFAQYQL
-706 YRQKAGETPQLIK
+706 YRQKGTESPQLIK
-719 TWDGKGTITYA
+719 TWDGKGAVTYGD
-730 DSAALPGCRYTYY
+730 DSALPGCTYTYY

-748 REMKVGGELVKG
+748 QEMNVGGEQVKG
-760 PATQKASVT
+760 PATKKVTVT
-769 TPEAVIDVEIPPAS
+769 TPEAVIDVEIPGPT
-783 PQESPGPSPSPAVSP
+783 PQGEVTPSPAASP
-798 LPLEELAAAFAG
+798 SLLEELSAAFAG
-810 G
+810 R

>member
-12 ILRVLR
+12 ILRALR
-18 WILLIMVLAILGF
+18 WVLLLMVLAVLGF

-36 VRLWDLDAWQDFDP
+36 AQLWDLDAWQDFDP
-50 DNILGAQQSL
+50 ANILGAQQSL

-66 NGELLRLHD
+66 NGEILRLHD
-75 KEDRVSIPLSQ
+75 KEDRVSIPLSD

-109 DVIRIAGAAWADIK
+109 DVIRIVGAAWADIK

-160 CQMEARYSKDE
+160 CQMETRYSKDE

-201 QDLSVSQGA
+201 KDLSVAQGA
-210 MLAGILKSPSHYA
+210 MLAGILKSPSNYA
-223 PHLDYEASLARR
+223 PHLDFEASLARR

-251 ALADAK
+251 GLADAK
-257 AETIVILHDGTA
+257 GETMVILHDGTA
-269 GEEGRNYYVDAA
+269 SEEGRNYYVDAA
-281 LQEAMEI
+281 LQDAMEI
-288 LQVDSETL
+288 LQIDSETL
-296 LTGGYRI
+296 LSGGYRI
-303 YTAMDGAIQSQCEAV
+303 YTAMDSAIQNQCEAI

-351 EYDAAMAFNRA
+351 AYDAAMAFNRA

-388 TAATMLLDEPTS
+388 TAATMLLDEPTT
-400 FAEYSPRNFGNQYY
+400 FAEYSPRNFGNKYY

-432 KVLSEIG
+432 KVLSDIG
-439 VSAGKKFAQSCGIP
+439 VSAGKAFAQSCGIP

-476 IAGAYAAFASG
+476 IAGAYAAFASQ
-487 GIYNAPTCIQRIT
+487 GIYNTPTCIQRIT
-500 DSAGKELYAYQ
+500 DSTGKELYVYE

-573 YAAAVWLGYDTSQDG
+573 YAAAVWIGYDTSQDG
-588 SLPQDATG
+588 ALPQDATG

-606 VFQGIY
+606 LFQGLY
-612 QDSTPR
+612 QDRAPKEFS
-618 DFTMPAG
+618 MPSG
-625 VNTYKLDK
+625 VNAYKLDK
-633 RSPEL
+633 RTLEMF
-638 YHEPVLATALT
+638 HEPVLATALT
-649 PSAAIQAEVF
+649 PSSAIQTEVF

-674 PSPPSGFRVYLG
+674 PSPPGEFRVYLG
-686 ENGKPQIT
+686 GDGKPQIA
-694 FTGRESFARYQL
+694 FTGRESFAQYQL
-706 YRQKAGETPQLIK
+706 YRQKGTESPQLIK
-719 TWDGKGTITYA
+719 TWDGKGAVTYGD
-730 DSAALPGCRYTYY
+730 DSVLPGCTYTYY

-748 REMKVGGELVKG
+748 QEMNVGGEQVKG
-760 PATQKASVT
+760 PATKKVTVT
-769 TPEAVIDVEIPPAS
+769 TPEAVIDVEIPGPT
-783 PQESPGPSPSPAVSP
+783 PQGEVTPSPAASP
-798 LPLEELAAAFAG
+798 SLLEELSAAFAG
-810 G
+810 R

>member
-12 ILRVLR
+12 ILRALR
-18 WILLIMVLAILGF
+18 WVLLLMVLAVLGF

-36 VRLWDLDAWQDFDP
+36 AQLWDLDAWQDFDP
-50 DNILGAQQSL
+50 ANILGAQQSL

-66 NGELLRLHD
+66 NGEILRLHD
-75 KEDRVSIPLSQ
+75 KEDRVSIPLSD

-109 DVIRIAGAAWADIK
+109 DVIRIVGAAWADIK

-160 CQMEARYSKDE
+160 CQMETRYSKDE

-201 QDLSVSQGA
+201 KDLSVAQGA
-210 MLAGILKSPSHYA
+210 MLAGILKSPSNYA
-223 PHLDYEASLARR
+223 PHLDFEASLARR

-251 ALADAK
+251 GLADAK
-257 AETIVILHDGTA
+257 GETMVILHDGTA
-269 GEEGRNYYVDAA
+269 SEEGRNYYVDAA
-281 LQEAMEI
+281 LQDAMEI
-288 LQVDSETL
+288 LQIDSETL
-296 LTGGYRI
+296 LSGGYRI
-303 YTAMDGAIQSQCEAV
+303 YTAMDSAIQNQCEAI

-351 EYDAAMAFNRA
+351 AYDTAMAFNRA

-388 TAATMLLDEPTS
+388 TAATMLLDEPTT
-400 FAEYSPRNFGNQYY
+400 FAEYSPRNFGNKYY

-432 KVLSEIG
+432 KVLSDIG
-439 VSAGKKFAQSCGIP
+439 VSAGKAFAQSCGIP

-476 IAGAYAAFASG
+476 IAGAYAAFASQ
-487 GIYNAPTCIQRIT
+487 GIYNTPTCIQRIT
-500 DSAGKELYAYQ
+500 DSTGKELYVYE

-573 YAAAVWLGYDTSQDG
+573 YAAAVWIGYDTSQDG
-588 SLPQDATG
+588 ALPQDATG

-606 VFQGIY
+606 LFQGLY
-612 QDSTPR
+612 QDRAPKEFS
-618 DFTMPAG
+618 MPSG
-625 VNTYKLDK
+625 VNAYKLDK
-633 RSPEL
+633 RTLEMF
-638 YHEPVLATALT
+638 HEPVLATALT
-649 PSAAIQAEVF
+649 PSSAIQTEVF

-674 PSPPSGFRVYLG
+674 PSPPGEFRVYLG
-686 ENGKPQIT
+686 GDGKPQIA
-694 FTGRESFARYQL
+694 FTGRESFAQYQL
-706 YRQKAGETPQLIK
+706 YRQKGTESPQLIK
-719 TWDGKGTITYA
+719 IWDGKGAVTYGD
-730 DSAALPGCRYTYY
+730 DSALPGCTYTYY

-748 REMKVGGELVKG
+748 QEMNVGGEQVKG
-760 PATQKASVT
+760 PATKKVTVT
-769 TPEAVIDVEIPPAS
+769 TPEAVIDVEIPGPT
-783 PQESPGPSPSPAVSP
+783 PQGEVTPSPAASP
-798 LPLEELAAAFAG
+798 SLLEELSAAFAG
-810 G
+810 R

>member
-12 ILRVLR
+12 ILRALR
-18 WILLIMVLAILGF
+18 WVLLLMVLAVLGF

-36 VRLWDLDAWQDFDP
+36 AQLWDLDAWQDFDP
-50 DNILGAQQSL
+50 ANILGAQQSL

-66 NGELLRLHD
+66 NGEILRLHD
-75 KEDRVSIPLSQ
+75 KEDRVSIPLSD

-109 DVIRIAGAAWADIK
+109 DVIRIVGAAWADIK

-160 CQMEARYSKDE
+160 CQMETRYSKDE

-201 QDLSVSQGA
+201 KDLSVAQGA
-210 MLAGILKSPSHYA
+210 MLAGILKSPSNYA
-223 PHLDYEASLARR
+223 PHLDFEASLARR

-251 ALADAK
+251 GLADAK
-257 AETIVILHDGTA
+257 GETMVILHDGTA
-269 GEEGRNYYVDAA
+269 SEEGRNYYVDAA
-281 LQEAMEI
+281 LQDAMEI
-288 LQVDSETL
+288 LQIDSETL
-296 LTGGYRI
+296 LSGGYRI
-303 YTAMDGAIQSQCEAV
+303 YTAMDSAIQNQCEAI

-351 EYDAAMAFNRA
+351 AYDTAMAFNRA

-373 KPVIAYAPA
+373 KTVIAYAPA

-388 TAATMLLDEPTS
+388 TAATMLLDEPTT
-400 FAEYSPRNFGNQYY
+400 FAEYSPRNFGNKYY

-432 KVLSEIG
+432 KVLSDIG
-439 VSAGKKFAQSCGIP
+439 VSAGKAFAQSCGIP

-476 IAGAYAAFASG
+476 IAGAYAAFASQ
-487 GIYNAPTCIQRIT
+487 GIYNTPTCIQRIT
-500 DSAGKELYAYQ
+500 DSTGKELYVYE

-573 YAAAVWLGYDTSQDG
+573 YAAAVWIGYDTSQDG
-588 SLPQDATG
+588 ALPQDATG

-606 VFQGIY
+606 LFQGLY
-612 QDSTPR
+612 QDRAPKEFS
-618 DFTMPAG
+618 MPSG
-625 VNTYKLDK
+625 VNAYKLDK
-633 RSPEL
+633 RTLEMF
-638 YHEPVLATALT
+638 HEPVLATALT
-649 PSAAIQAEVF
+649 PSSAIQTEVF

-674 PSPPSGFRVYLG
+674 PSPPGEFRVYLG
-686 ENGKPQIT
+686 GDGKPQIA
-694 FTGRESFARYQL
+694 FTGRESFAQYQL
-706 YRQKAGETPQLIK
+706 YRQKGTESPQLIK
-719 TWDGKGTITYA
+719 TWDGKGAVTYGD
-730 DSAALPGCRYTYY
+730 DSALPGCTYTYY

-748 REMKVGGELVKG
+748 QEMNVGGEQVKG
-760 PATQKASVT
+760 PATKKVTVT
-769 TPEAVIDVEIPPAS
+769 TPEAVIDVEIPGPT
-783 PQESPGPSPSPAVSP
+783 PQGEVTPSPAASP
-798 LPLEELAAAFAG
+798 SLLEELSAAFAG
-810 G
+810 R